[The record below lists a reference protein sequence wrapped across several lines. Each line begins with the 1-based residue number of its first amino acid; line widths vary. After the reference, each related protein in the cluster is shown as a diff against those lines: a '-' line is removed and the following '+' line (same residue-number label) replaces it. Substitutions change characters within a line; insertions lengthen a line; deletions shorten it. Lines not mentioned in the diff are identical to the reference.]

1 MKKFVL
7 LTLCVSVFLG
17 LFAASRAEAQ
27 TQNRL
32 YDVDISMSGA
42 TVSSFTSALTG
53 QTGVLFSYETDL
65 ASKALGNIS
74 IQRKQAS
81 LNSVLSSA
89 FSGKGISWKV
99 VNRTVVL
106 TAEPQYSDK
115 QQVVSGRVTD
125 SNGDPLPGAGVL
137 VKGTTRGT
145 TTDAQGR
152 YSIAI
157 APNQTLEVSFIGFT
171 TQEIP
176 VAGRQAIDV
185 TLADDSTLL
194 EDVVVVGYGTQ
205 SRKTLSTAISKVD
218 GDKLMD
224 APVSTVGDAL
234 KGKVTGLRI
243 ASNNNLPG
251 ESPRFL
257 IRGGSS
263 INRSNDPL
271 FLVDGVERGIEDLNP
286 NDIESI
292 EVLKDAAS
300 AAIYGSR
307 ASNGVILVTTK
318 KGNTF
323 KQPQVVFDSQVGFTS
338 PARTWKLANAT
349 EFLTIIRPAAF
360 QGPDAALVL
369 NGANGPG
376 VGNTETSSTYSTRYL
391 AAGES
396 VPDGYLSMPDPIDP
410 TKTIIYTDHDWQSE
424 WYHPSL
430 YHRQYVG
437 VNGGNKDVKY
447 AASIGYLGDDGMVAM
462 SAYNNFTMHGNT
474 SFNVTKW
481 LTAGTTFDYSNG
493 VKHPMT
499 NDYFTVLGRGIM
511 MSPTHI
517 GKYPDG
523 TFATGGTNKNQ
534 QTAEFYETF
543 YDRETQRQKFMGSI
557 NLKAKIT
564 DWLSATAQYAL
575 YDNSYRGSYYTKG
588 EVNGSVN
595 FVSTNRSTTETRT
608 QTQRQNFQTYLTADK
623 SFGKHRISGTAGYD
637 WSKWHYWYL
646 TAGNTG
652 SLSDKVPMLTSGGSN
667 TAGTMSMSNQDYE
680 TSLISY
686 FGRIGYNFADRY
698 ILSATFRADG
708 SSLFLGEN
716 KWGYFPSVS
725 AAWVISEEPFFAG
738 VKDKVNMLKLRASY
752 GQTGNNNI
760 ARTDPLGA
768 YATSTYDT
776 YNVLLPSKMVN
787 AGLKWETTTQLD
799 LGVDVSFLNDRVR
812 VVADYYDKVTS
823 DLIYSI
829 TLPDTGQ
836 FSSVN
841 ANVGSVR
848 FWGAEFE
855 LHTVNVQKKSFSWET
870 DFTYSLSKNVVV
882 SLPDEYKYQLLDMDG
897 NLMTDANGEPIYGWR
912 IGGTA
917 TATGYRF
924 GGTAVG
930 EPLGRIWGYQV
941 AGILQTD
948 EEAAAAYYDSQSHG
962 YRRSDGLSIQGRKDA
977 GDFEWVNRY
986 GTAKAADGSEQIDGT
1001 DLFLLGNVMPHSTGG
1016 INNTIRWNRLTF
1028 NVYFDYGLGHSI
1040 YNYMKTRM
1048 IQNTL
1053 GYSNSN
1059 VDVNLVAQCWRKP
1072 GDQANGNYFARFFPN
1087 DADFGNRNYSR
1098 CSSFNVER
1106 ADYLCLRDASL
1117 YYDLPD
1123 NWAKSVF
1130 MKKISVG
1137 VTGNT
1142 LWYFTRLSGAISP
1155 ETGISSDSDSNQ
1167 YSSVQM
1173 GSATSNLM
1181 PAARKVLFN
1190 LKLTF

>member
-1 MKKFVL
+1 MRKRIL
-7 LTLCVSVFLG
+7 LTLG
-17 LFAASRAEAQ
+17 LSLLLCLLAGPAASAR
-27 TQNRL
+27 TQGKL
-32 YDVDISMSGA
+32 YDLDLSIPGA
-42 TVSSFTSALTG
+42 TVSSFTAALTG

-74 IQRKQAS
+74 IKESQAS
-81 LNSVLSSA
+81 LESILTKA
-89 FSGKGISWKV
+89 FSGKGITWKV

-106 TAEPQYSDK
+106 TAEQQPQEK
-115 QQVVSGRVTD
+115 GAVVTGRVVD
-125 SNGDPLPGAGVL
+125 SNGDPLPGAGVIIS
-137 VKGTTRGT
+137 GTTKGT
-145 TTDAQGR
+145 TTDADGR
-152 YSIAI
+152 YSVYV
-157 APNQTLEVSFIGFT
+157 APGQALEFSFIGYA
-171 TQEIP
+171 TQVIP
-176 VAGRQAIDV
+176 VGKRSVLNVA
-185 TLADDSTLL
+185 L
-194 EDVVVVGYGTQ
+194 ENDQNILDDVVVVGYGTQ
-205 SRKTLSTAISKVD
+205 SRKTLSTAIAKVD
-218 GDKLMD
+218 GEKLMD

-300 AAIYGSR
+300 SAIYGSR

-318 KGNTF
+318 RGNAF

-349 EFLTIIRPAAF
+349 EFLTIVRPAAF
-360 QGPDAALVL
+360 MGPNAPLVL
-369 NGANGPG
+369 NGANGAG
-376 VGNTETSSTYSTRYL
+376 IGNTEASSTYSTRYL
-391 AAGES
+391 VDGEA
-396 VPDGYLSMPDPIDP
+396 VPDGYLSMADPIDP
-410 TKTIIYTDHDWQSE
+410 SKTIIYTDHDWQKE

-430 YHRQYVG
+430 YHKQYVG

-447 AASIGYLGDDGMVAM
+447 AASVGYMGDEGMVAM

-474 SFNVTKW
+474 AFNVTKW
-481 LTAGTTFDYSNG
+481 LTASTTFDFSNA
-493 VKHPMT
+493 VKNPMT

-543 YDRETQRQKFMGSI
+543 YDRETQRHKFMGSM

-564 DWLSATAQYAL
+564 DWLTGTVQYAM

-588 EVNGSVN
+588 EVNGSIN
-595 FVSTNRSTTETRT
+595 FVSTSRSTTETRT
-608 QTQRQNFQTYLTADK
+608 QTQRQNFQAYLTADK

-646 TAGNTG
+646 NAANSG
-652 SLSDKVPMLTSGGSN
+652 SLSDKVPILGSGGSN

-680 TSLISY
+680 TALISY

-725 AAWVISEEPFFAG
+725 AAWVISEEPFFK
-738 VKDKVNMLKLRASY
+738 VSKDKINMLKIRASL
-752 GQTGNNNI
+752 GQTGNNDI

-768 YATSTYDT
+768 YSASTYDV

-787 AGLKWETTTQLD
+787 TGLKWETTTQLD
-799 LGVDVSFLNDRVR
+799 LGVDVGLYNDRVR
-812 VVADYYDKVTS
+812 IIADYYDKVTN
-823 DLIYSI
+823 DLIYGI

-836 FSSVN
+836 IGSVN
-841 ANVGSVR
+841 SDVGSVR

-855 LHTVNVQKKSFSWET
+855 LHTVNVQTRHFSWET
-870 DFTYSLSKNVVV
+870 DFTYSYSRNKIL
-882 SLPDEYKYQLLDMDG
+882 SLPDEYKYQLKDMDG
-897 NLMTDANGEPIYGWR
+897 NLLFNDNGEPVYGWR
-912 IGGTA
+912 IGGYTTA
-917 TATGYRF
+917 NGYRF

-930 EPLGRIWGYQV
+930 EPLGRIWGYKV

-948 EEAAAAYYDSQSHG
+948 EQAAAAYYDTQSHG
-962 YRRSDGLSIQGRKDA
+962 YRRTDGQSIAGRKDA

-986 GTAKAADGSEQIDGT
+986 GTAKTSDGAEQIDAT
-1001 DLFLLGNVMPHSTGG
+1001 DMFLLGNVMPHSTGG
-1016 INNTIRWNRLTF
+1016 INNTIRWNRVTF
-1028 NVYFDYGLGHSI
+1028 NIYFDYALGHSI

-1059 VDVNLVAQCWRKP
+1059 VDVNLVDGCWRKP
-1072 GDQANGNYFARFFPN
+1072 GDENAKWARFFPN
-1087 DADFGNRNYSR
+1087 DADYGNRNYSR
-1098 CSSFNVER
+1098 ASDFNVEN
-1106 ADYLCLRDASL
+1106 ASYLCLRDASI

-1123 NWAKSVF
+1123 NLAKKIA
-1130 MKKISVG
+1130 MKKITVG

-1155 ETGISSDSDSNQ
+1155 ETGISSESDSNM

>member
-1 MKKFVL
+1 MRKRIL
-7 LTLCVSVFLG
+7 LTLG
-17 LFAASRAEAQ
+17 LSLLLCLLAGPAASAR
-27 TQNRL
+27 TQGKL
-32 YDVDISMSGA
+32 YDLDLSIPGA
-42 TVSSFTSALTG
+42 TVSSFTAALTG

-74 IQRKQAS
+74 IKESQAS
-81 LNSVLSSA
+81 LESILTKA
-89 FSGKGISWKV
+89 FSGKGITWKV

-106 TAEPQYSDK
+106 TAEQQPQEK
-115 QQVVSGRVTD
+115 GAVVTGRVVD
-125 SNGDPLPGAGVL
+125 SNGDPLPGAGVIIS
-137 VKGTTRGT
+137 GTTKGT
-145 TTDAQGR
+145 TTDADGR
-152 YSIAI
+152 YSVHV
-157 APNQTLEVSFIGFT
+157 APGQSLEFSFIGYA
-171 TQEIP
+171 TQVIP
-176 VAGRQAIDV
+176 VGKRSVLNVA
-185 TLADDSTLL
+185 L
-194 EDVVVVGYGTQ
+194 ENDQNILDDVVVVGYGTQ
-205 SRKTLSTAISKVD
+205 SRKTLSTAIAKVD
-218 GDKLMD
+218 GEKLMD

-300 AAIYGSR
+300 SAIYGSR

-318 KGNTF
+318 RGNAF

-349 EFLTIIRPAAF
+349 EFLTIVRPAAF
-360 QGPDAALVL
+360 MGPNAPLVL
-369 NGANGPG
+369 NGANGAG
-376 VGNTETSSTYSTRYL
+376 IGNTEASSTYSTRYL
-391 AAGES
+391 VDGEA
-396 VPDGYLSMPDPIDP
+396 VPDGYLSMADPIDP
-410 TKTIIYTDHDWQSE
+410 SKTIIYTDHDWQKE

-430 YHRQYVG
+430 YHKQYVG

-447 AASIGYLGDDGMVAM
+447 AASVGYMGDEGMVAM

-474 SFNVTKW
+474 AFNVTKW
-481 LTAGTTFDYSNG
+481 LTASTTFDFSNA
-493 VKHPMT
+493 VKNPMT

-543 YDRETQRQKFMGSI
+543 YDRETQRHKFMGSM

-564 DWLSATAQYAL
+564 DWLTGTVQYAM

-588 EVNGSVN
+588 EVNGSIN
-595 FVSTNRSTTETRT
+595 FVSTSRSTTETRT
-608 QTQRQNFQTYLTADK
+608 QTQRQNFQAYLTADK

-646 TAGNTG
+646 NAANSG
-652 SLSDKVPMLTSGGSN
+652 SLSDKVPILGSGGSN

-680 TSLISY
+680 TALISY

-725 AAWVISEEPFFAG
+725 AAWVISEEPFFK
-738 VKDKVNMLKLRASY
+738 VSKDKINMLKIRASL
-752 GQTGNNNI
+752 GQTGNNDI

-768 YATSTYDT
+768 YSASTYDV

-787 AGLKWETTTQLD
+787 TGLKWETTTQLD
-799 LGVDVSFLNDRVR
+799 LGVDVGLYNDRVR
-812 VVADYYDKVTS
+812 IIADYYDKVTN
-823 DLIYSI
+823 DLIYGI

-836 FSSVN
+836 IGSVN
-841 ANVGSVR
+841 SNVGSVR

-855 LHTVNVQKKSFSWET
+855 LHTVNVQTRHFSWET
-870 DFTYSLSKNVVV
+870 DFTYSYSRNKIL
-882 SLPDEYKYQLLDMDG
+882 SLPDEYKYQLKDMDG
-897 NLMTDANGEPIYGWR
+897 NLLFNDNGEPVYGWR
-912 IGGTA
+912 IGGYTTA
-917 TATGYRF
+917 NGYRF

-930 EPLGRIWGYQV
+930 EPLGRIWGYKV

-948 EEAAAAYYDSQSHG
+948 EQAAAAYYDTQSHG
-962 YRRSDGLSIQGRKDA
+962 YRRTDGQSIAGRKDA

-986 GTAKAADGSEQIDGT
+986 GTAKTSDGAEQIDAT
-1001 DLFLLGNVMPHSTGG
+1001 DMFLLGNVMPHSTGG
-1016 INNTIRWNRLTF
+1016 INNTIRWNRVTF
-1028 NVYFDYGLGHSI
+1028 NIYFDYALGHSI

-1059 VDVNLVAQCWRKP
+1059 VDVNLVDGCWRKP
-1072 GDQANGNYFARFFPN
+1072 GDENAKWARFFPN
-1087 DADFGNRNYSR
+1087 DADYGNRNYSR
-1098 CSSFNVER
+1098 ASDFNVEN
-1106 ADYLCLRDASL
+1106 ASYLCLRDASI

-1123 NWAKSVF
+1123 NLAKKIA
-1130 MKKISVG
+1130 MKKITVG

-1155 ETGISSDSDSNQ
+1155 ETGISSESDSNM

>member
-1 MKKFVL
+1 MRKTKL
-7 LTLCVSVFLG
+7 LILCAVAAIGAFLG
-17 LFAASRAEAQ
+17 SGVKAQ
-27 TQNRL
+27 AQENL
-32 YDVDISMSGA
+32 YDVDLSISRA
-42 TVSSFTSALTG
+42 TVSSATSALTR
-53 QTGVLFSYETDL
+53 QTGILFSYETEL
-65 ASKALGNIS
+65 ASKPLGNITVR
-74 IQRKQAS
+74 QKQATLES
-81 LNSVLSSA
+81 ILTRV
-89 FSGKGISWKV
+89 FDGKGIDWKV

-106 TAEPQYSDK
+106 TAA
-115 QQVVSGRVTD
+115 QQEGKVRTVVTGRVVD

-137 VKGTTRGT
+137 IKGTTKGT
-145 TTDAQGR
+145 TTDADGR
-152 YSIAI
+152 YSIEAGSDSV
-157 APNQTLEVSFIGFT
+157 LEYSFIGYT
-171 TQEIP
+171 TLEQL
-176 VAGRQAIDV
+176 VGRQSVINV
-185 TLADDSTLL
+185 SLRDDANVLD
-194 EDVVVVGYGTQ
+194 DVVVVGYGTQ
-205 SRKTLSTAISKVD
+205 SRKTLSTAIAKVD
-218 GDKLMD
+218 GEKLMD

-271 FLVDGVERGIEDLNP
+271 FLVDGVERSIDDLNP

-300 AAIYGSR
+300 SAIYGSR

-318 KGNTF
+318 KGNAF

-349 EFLTIIRPAAF
+349 EYLTIIRPAAA
-360 QGPDAALVL
+360 QGPNPMLVL
-369 NGANGPG
+369 NGANGAG
-376 VGNTETSSTYSTRYL
+376 IGNTEATSTYSTRYL
-391 AAGES
+391 LDGEA
-396 VPDGYLSMPDPIDP
+396 VPEGYLSMADPADP
-410 TKTIIYTDHDWQSE
+410 TKTIIYTDHNWQND

-430 YHRQYVG
+430 YHKQYVG
-437 VNGGNKDVKY
+437 INGGNKEMKY

-462 SAYNNFTMHGNT
+462 SAYKNFTMHGNT
-474 SFNVTKW
+474 SFKVTKW
-481 LTAGTTFDYSNG
+481 LEASTTFDYSNG
-493 VKHPMT
+493 VKNPMT

-557 NLKAKIT
+557 NLKASLT
-564 DWLSATAQYAL
+564 DWLTATAQYAL

-595 FVSTNRSTTETRT
+595 FVSTNRGTTETRT
-608 QTQRQNFQTYLTADK
+608 QTQRQNFQAYLTADK
-623 SFGKHRISGTAGYD
+623 KIGKHRLSGTAGYD

-680 TSLISY
+680 TALISY
-686 FGRIGYNFADRY
+686 FGRIGYNYADRY

-708 SSLFLGEN
+708 SSLFLGDN
-716 KWGYFPSVS
+716 KWGYFPSAS
-725 AAWVISEEPFFAG
+725 AAWVISEEPFFAAA
-738 VKDKVNMLKLRASY
+738 KDKVNMFKIRASL

-768 YATSTYDT
+768 YAQSTYDT

-787 AGLKWETTTQLD
+787 SGLKWETTTQLD
-799 LGVDVSFLNDRVR
+799 LGVDLGFFNDRIR
-812 VVADYYDKVTS
+812 IVADYYNKLTT

-836 FSSVN
+836 FGSVN

-855 LHTVNVQKKSFSWET
+855 LHTVNIQKRNFSWET
-870 DFTYSLSKNVVV
+870 DFTYSLSRNVVV
-882 SLPDEYKYQLLDMDG
+882 SLPDEYKYELLDMDG
-897 NLMTDANGEPIYGWR
+897 NAVLDANGDPVYGWR
-912 IGGTA
+912 IGGYTTA
-917 TATGYRF
+917 NGYRF

-930 EPLGRIWGYQV
+930 EPLGRIWGYKV

-962 YRRSDGLSIQGRKDA
+962 YRRSDGQSIQGRKDA

-986 GTAKAADGSEQIDGT
+986 GTAKTADGAEQIDAT
-1001 DLFLLGNVMPHSTGG
+1001 DMFLLGNVMPHSTGG
-1016 INNTIRWNRLTF
+1016 INNTFHMGRVTF
-1028 NVYFDYGLGHSI
+1028 NVYFDYAIGHSI

-1048 IQNTL
+1048 VQNTL

-1059 VDVNLVAQCWRKP
+1059 VDVNLVSQCWRKP
-1072 GDQANGNYFARFFPN
+1072 GDNTNVARFFPN
-1087 DADFGNRNYSR
+1087 DADYGNRNYSR
-1098 CSSFNVER
+1098 ASDYNVEN
-1106 ADYLCLRDASL
+1106 ASYICLRDASI

-1123 NWAKSVF
+1123 KWAKAIA

-1142 LWYFTRLSGAISP
+1142 LWYFTNLSGAISP
-1155 ETGISSDSDSNQ
+1155 ETGISSDSDSNM

-1173 GSATSNLM
+1173 GSATSNIM

-1190 LKLTF
+1190 LKITF

>member
-1 MKKFVL
+1 MRKKIL
-7 LTLCVSVFLG
+7 LTLGLSLLLG
-17 LFAASRAEAQ
+17 LFAGPAVVVQ
-27 TQNRL
+27 TQGKL
-32 YDVDISMSGA
+32 YDVDLSIPGA
-42 TVSSFTSALTG
+42 TVSSFTAALTG

-65 ASKALGNIS
+65 ASKSLGNVS
-74 IQRKQAS
+74 INQSQAS
-81 LNSVLSSA
+81 LESILTRA
-89 FSGKGISWKV
+89 FSGKGIAWKV

-106 TAEPQYSDK
+106 TAEQQPQDK
-115 QQVVSGRVTD
+115 ASVVSGRVTD

-137 VKGTTRGT
+137 ISGTTKGT
-145 TTDAQGR
+145 TTDADGR
-152 YSIAI
+152 FSLAV
-157 APNQTLEVSFIGFT
+157 APNQSLEFSFIGYA
-171 TQEIP
+171 TQVVP
-176 VAGRQAIDV
+176 VGGRSVLNV
-185 TLADDSTLL
+185 TLADDQNILD
-194 EDVVVVGYGTQ
+194 DVVVVGYGTQ
-205 SRKTLSTAISKVD
+205 SRKTLSTSISKVD

-271 FLVDGVERGIEDLNP
+271 FLVDGVERGIDDLNP

-318 KGNTF
+318 KGNAF

-360 QGPDAALVL
+360 MGPNAALVL
-369 NGANGPG
+369 NGANGAG
-376 VGNTETSSTYSTRYL
+376 IGNTEASSTYSTRYL
-391 AAGES
+391 MEGES
-396 VPDGYLSMPDPIDP
+396 VPEGFLSMADPIDP
-410 TKTIIYTDHDWQSE
+410 SKTIIYTDHNWQNE

-430 YHRQYVG
+430 YHKQYVG

-447 AASIGYLGDDGMVAM
+447 AASVGYMGDDGMVAM
-462 SAYNNFTMHGNT
+462 SAYKNFTMHGNT
-474 SFNVTKW
+474 AFNVTKW
-481 LTAGTTFDYSNG
+481 LTASTTFDYSNA
-493 VKHPMT
+493 VKNPMT

-543 YDRETQRQKFMGSI
+543 YDRETQRQKFMGSM
-557 NLKAKIT
+557 NLKAQIT
-564 DWLSATAQYAL
+564 PWLTGTAQYAF

-595 FVSTNRSTTETRT
+595 FVSTSRGTTETRT
-608 QTQRQNFQTYLTADK
+608 QTQRQNFQAYLAADK
-623 SFGKHRISGTAGYD
+623 SFGKHRLSATAGYD

-646 TAGNTG
+646 NAGNSG
-652 SLSDKVPMLTSGGSN
+652 SLSDKVPILGSGGSN

-680 TSLISY
+680 TALISY
-686 FGRIGYNFADRY
+686 FGRVGYNFADRY

-725 AAWVISEEPFFAG
+725 AAWVISEEPFFN
-738 VKDKVNMLKLRASY
+738 VSKDKVNMLKLRASY
-752 GQTGNNNI
+752 GQTGNNDI
-760 ARTDPLGA
+760 SRTDPLGA
-768 YATSTYDT
+768 YAASTYDV

-787 AGLKWETTTQLD
+787 SGLKWETTTQLD
-799 LGVDVSFLNDRVR
+799 LGVDVGLFNDRVR
-812 VVADYYDKVTS
+812 IIADYYNKVTN
-823 DLIYSI
+823 DLIYGI

-836 FSSVN
+836 VGSVS

-848 FWGAEFE
+848 FWGAELE
-855 LHTVNVQKKSFSWET
+855 LHTVNVQKRNFSWET
-870 DFTYSLSKNVVV
+870 DFTYSYSRNKIL
-882 SLPDEYKYQLLDMDG
+882 SLPDEYKYQLKDMDG
-897 NLMTDANGEPIYGWR
+897 NLLFNAAGEPIYGWR
-912 IGGTA
+912 IGGYTTA
-917 TATGYRF
+917 NGYRF

-930 EPLGRIWGYQV
+930 EPLGSIWGYLV
-941 AGILQTD
+941 AGIIQTD
-948 EEAAAAYYDSQSHG
+948 EQAAAAYFDSQSHG
-962 YRRSDGLSIQGRKDA
+962 YRRSDGQSIAGRKDA

-986 GTAKAADGSEQIDGT
+986 GTAKTADGAEQIDAT
-1001 DLFLLGNVMPHSTGG
+1001 DMFLLGNVMPHSTGG
-1016 INNTIRWNRLTF
+1016 INNTIHWNRLTF
-1028 NVYFDYGLGHSI
+1028 SIYFDYALGHSI

-1048 IQNTL
+1048 VQNTL

-1059 VDVNLVAQCWRKP
+1059 VDVNLVTGCWRRP
-1072 GDQANGNYFARFFPN
+1072 GDTDAKWARFFPN
-1087 DADFGNRNYSR
+1087 DADYGNRNYSR
-1098 CSSFNVER
+1098 ASSFNVED
-1106 ADYLCLRDASL
+1106 ASYLCLRDASI

-1123 NWAKSVF
+1123 AVAKAVF

-1142 LWYFTRLSGAISP
+1142 LWYFTKLSGAISP
-1155 ETGISSDSDSNQ
+1155 ETGISTDSDSNM

-1173 GSATSNLM
+1173 GSATSNIM

>member
-1 MKKFVL
+1 MRKRIL
-7 LTLCVSVFLG
+7 LTLG
-17 LFAASRAEAQ
+17 LSLLLCLLAGPAASAR
-27 TQNRL
+27 TQGKL
-32 YDVDISMSGA
+32 YDLDLSIPGA
-42 TVSSFTSALTG
+42 TVSSFTAALTG

-74 IQRKQAS
+74 IKESQAS
-81 LNSVLSSA
+81 LESILTKA
-89 FSGKGISWKV
+89 FSGKGITWKV

-106 TAEPQYSDK
+106 TAEQQPQEK
-115 QQVVSGRVTD
+115 GAVVTGRVVD
-125 SNGDPLPGAGVL
+125 SNGDPLPGAGVIIS
-137 VKGTTRGT
+137 GTTKGT
-145 TTDAQGR
+145 TTDADGR
-152 YSIAI
+152 YSVYV
-157 APNQTLEVSFIGFT
+157 APGQSLEFSFIGYA
-171 TQEIP
+171 TQVIP
-176 VAGRQAIDV
+176 VGKRSVLNVA
-185 TLADDSTLL
+185 L
-194 EDVVVVGYGTQ
+194 ENDQNILDDVVVVGYGTQ
-205 SRKTLSTAISKVD
+205 SRKTLSTAIAKVD
-218 GDKLMD
+218 GEKLMD

-300 AAIYGSR
+300 SAIYGSR

-318 KGNTF
+318 RGNAF

-349 EFLTIIRPAAF
+349 EFLTIVRPAAF
-360 QGPDAALVL
+360 MGPNAPLVL
-369 NGANGPG
+369 NGANGAG
-376 VGNTETSSTYSTRYL
+376 IGNTEASSTYSTRYL
-391 AAGES
+391 VDGEA
-396 VPDGYLSMPDPIDP
+396 VPDGYLSMADPIDP
-410 TKTIIYTDHDWQSE
+410 SKTIIYTDHDWQKE

-430 YHRQYVG
+430 YHKQYVG

-447 AASIGYLGDDGMVAM
+447 AASVGYMGDEGMVAM

-474 SFNVTKW
+474 AFNVTKW
-481 LTAGTTFDYSNG
+481 LTASTTFDFSNA
-493 VKHPMT
+493 VKNPMT

-543 YDRETQRQKFMGSI
+543 YDRETQRHKFMGSM

-564 DWLSATAQYAL
+564 DWLTGTVQYAM

-588 EVNGSVN
+588 EVNGSIN
-595 FVSTNRSTTETRT
+595 FVSTSRSTTETRT
-608 QTQRQNFQTYLTADK
+608 QTQRQNFQAYLTADK

-646 TAGNTG
+646 NAANSG
-652 SLSDKVPMLTSGGSN
+652 SLSDKVPILGSGGSN

-680 TSLISY
+680 TALISY

-725 AAWVISEEPFFAG
+725 AAWVISEEPFFK
-738 VKDKVNMLKLRASY
+738 VSKDKINMLKIRASL
-752 GQTGNNNI
+752 GQTGNNDI

-768 YATSTYDT
+768 YSASTYDV

-787 AGLKWETTTQLD
+787 TGLKWETTTQLD
-799 LGVDVSFLNDRVR
+799 LGVDVGLYNDRVR
-812 VVADYYDKVTS
+812 IIADYYDKVTN
-823 DLIYSI
+823 DLIYGI

-836 FSSVN
+836 IGSVN
-841 ANVGSVR
+841 SNVGSVR

-855 LHTVNVQKKSFSWET
+855 LHTVNVQTRHFSWET
-870 DFTYSLSKNVVV
+870 DFTYSYSRNKIL
-882 SLPDEYKYQLLDMDG
+882 SLPDEYKYQLKDMDG
-897 NLMTDANGEPIYGWR
+897 NLLFNDKGEPVYGWR
-912 IGGTA
+912 IGGYTTA
-917 TATGYRF
+917 NGYRF

-930 EPLGRIWGYQV
+930 EPLGRIWGYKV

-948 EEAAAAYYDSQSHG
+948 EQAAAAYYDTQSHG
-962 YRRSDGLSIQGRKDA
+962 YRRTDGQSIAGRKDA

-986 GTAKAADGSEQIDGT
+986 GTAKTSDGAEQIDAT
-1001 DLFLLGNVMPHSTGG
+1001 DMFLLGNVMPHSTGG
-1016 INNTIRWNRLTF
+1016 INNTIRWNRVTF
-1028 NVYFDYGLGHSI
+1028 NIYFDYALGHSI

-1059 VDVNLVAQCWRKP
+1059 VDVNLVDGCWRKP
-1072 GDQANGNYFARFFPN
+1072 GDENAKWARFFPN
-1087 DADFGNRNYSR
+1087 DADYGNRNYSR
-1098 CSSFNVER
+1098 ASDFNVEN
-1106 ADYLCLRDASL
+1106 ASYLCLRDASI

-1123 NWAKSVF
+1123 NLAKKIA
-1130 MKKISVG
+1130 MKKITVG

-1155 ETGISSDSDSNQ
+1155 ETGISSESDSNM

>member
-1 MKKFVL
+1 MRKRIL
-7 LTLCVSVFLG
+7 LTLG
-17 LFAASRAEAQ
+17 LSLLLCLLAGPAASAR
-27 TQNRL
+27 TQGKL
-32 YDVDISMSGA
+32 YDLDLSIPGA
-42 TVSSFTSALTG
+42 TVSSFTAALTG

-74 IQRKQAS
+74 IKESQAS
-81 LNSVLSSA
+81 LESILTKA
-89 FSGKGISWKV
+89 FSGKGITWKV

-106 TAEPQYSDK
+106 TAEQQPQERGA
-115 QQVVSGRVTD
+115 VVTGRVVD
-125 SNGDPLPGAGVL
+125 SNGDPLPGAGVIIS
-137 VKGTTRGT
+137 GTTKGT
-145 TTDAQGR
+145 TTDADGR
-152 YSIAI
+152 YSVYV
-157 APNQTLEVSFIGFT
+157 APGQSLEFSFIGYA
-171 TQEIP
+171 TQVIP
-176 VAGRQAIDV
+176 VGKRSVLNVA
-185 TLADDSTLL
+185 L
-194 EDVVVVGYGTQ
+194 ENDQNILDDVVVVGYGTQ
-205 SRKTLSTAISKVD
+205 SRKTLSTAIAKVD
-218 GDKLMD
+218 GEKLMD

-300 AAIYGSR
+300 SAIYGSR

-318 KGNTF
+318 RGNAF

-349 EFLTIIRPAAF
+349 EFLTIVRPAAF
-360 QGPDAALVL
+360 MGPNAPLVL
-369 NGANGPG
+369 NGANGAG
-376 VGNTETSSTYSTRYL
+376 IGNTEASSTYSTRYL
-391 AAGES
+391 VDGEA
-396 VPDGYLSMPDPIDP
+396 VPDGYLSMADPIDP
-410 TKTIIYTDHDWQSE
+410 SKTIIYTDHDWQKE

-430 YHRQYVG
+430 YHKQYVG

-447 AASIGYLGDDGMVAM
+447 AASVGYMGDEGMVAM

-474 SFNVTKW
+474 AFNVTKW
-481 LTAGTTFDYSNG
+481 LTASTTFDFSNA
-493 VKHPMT
+493 VKNPMT

-543 YDRETQRQKFMGSI
+543 YDRETQRHKFMGSM

-564 DWLSATAQYAL
+564 DWLTGTAQYAM
-575 YDNSYRGSYYTKG
+575 YDNSYRGSYYTRG
-588 EVNGSVN
+588 EVNGSIN

-608 QTQRQNFQTYLTADK
+608 QTQRQNFQAYLTADK
-623 SFGKHRISGTAGYD
+623 NFGKHRISGTAGYD

-646 TAGNTG
+646 NAANSG
-652 SLSDKVPMLTSGGSN
+652 SLSDKVPILGSGGSN

-680 TSLISY
+680 TALISY
-686 FGRIGYNFADRY
+686 FGRIGYNYADRY

-725 AAWVISEEPFFAG
+725 AAWVISEEPFFK
-738 VKDKVNMLKLRASY
+738 VSKDKINMLKIRASL
-752 GQTGNNNI
+752 GQTGNNDI

-768 YATSTYDT
+768 YSASTYDV

-787 AGLKWETTTQLD
+787 TGLRWETTTQLD
-799 LGVDVSFLNDRVR
+799 LGVDVGLYNDRVR
-812 VVADYYDKVTS
+812 IIADYYDKVTN
-823 DLIYSI
+823 DLIYGI

-836 FSSVN
+836 IGSVN
-841 ANVGSVR
+841 SNVGSVR

-855 LHTVNVQKKSFSWET
+855 LHTVNVQTRHFSWET
-870 DFTYSLSKNVVV
+870 DFTYSYSRNKIL
-882 SLPDEYKYQLLDMDG
+882 SLPDEYKYQLKDMDG
-897 NLMTDANGEPIYGWR
+897 NLLFNDKGEPVYGWR
-912 IGGTA
+912 IGGYTTA
-917 TATGYRF
+917 NGYRF

-930 EPLGRIWGYQV
+930 EPLGRIWGYKV

-948 EEAAAAYYDSQSHG
+948 EQAAAAYYDTQSHG
-962 YRRSDGLSIQGRKDA
+962 YRRTDGQSIAGRKDA

-986 GTAKAADGSEQIDGT
+986 GTAKTSDGAEQIDAT
-1001 DLFLLGNVMPHSTGG
+1001 DMFLLGNVMPHSTGG
-1016 INNTIRWNRLTF
+1016 INNTIRWNRVTF
-1028 NVYFDYGLGHSI
+1028 NIYFDYALGHSI

-1059 VDVNLVAQCWRKP
+1059 VDVNLVDGCWRKP
-1072 GDQANGNYFARFFPN
+1072 GDEKAKWARFFPN
-1087 DADFGNRNYSR
+1087 DADYGNRNYSR
-1098 CSSFNVER
+1098 ASDFNVEN
-1106 ADYLCLRDASL
+1106 ASYLCLRDASI

-1123 NWAKSVF
+1123 NLAKKIA
-1130 MKKISVG
+1130 MKKITVG

-1155 ETGISSDSDSNQ
+1155 ETGISSESDSNM

>member
-1 MKKFVL
+1 MRKRIL
-7 LTLCVSVFLG
+7 LTLG
-17 LFAASRAEAQ
+17 LSLLLCLLAGPAASAR
-27 TQNRL
+27 TQGKL
-32 YDVDISMSGA
+32 YDLDLSIPGA
-42 TVSSFTSALTG
+42 TVSSFTAALTG

-74 IQRKQAS
+74 IKESQAS
-81 LNSVLSSA
+81 LESILTKA
-89 FSGKGISWKV
+89 FSGKGITWKV

-106 TAEPQYSDK
+106 TAEQQPQEK
-115 QQVVSGRVTD
+115 GAVVTGRVVD
-125 SNGDPLPGAGVL
+125 SNGDPLPGAGVIIS
-137 VKGTTRGT
+137 GTTKGT
-145 TTDAQGR
+145 TTDADGR
-152 YSIAI
+152 YSVYV
-157 APNQTLEVSFIGFT
+157 APGQSLEFSFIGYA
-171 TQEIP
+171 TQVIP
-176 VAGRQAIDV
+176 VGKRSVLNVA
-185 TLADDSTLL
+185 L
-194 EDVVVVGYGTQ
+194 ENDQNILDDVVVVGYGTQ
-205 SRKTLSTAISKVD
+205 SRKTLSTAIAKVD
-218 GDKLMD
+218 GEKLMD

-300 AAIYGSR
+300 SAIYGSR

-318 KGNTF
+318 RGNAF

-349 EFLTIIRPAAF
+349 EFLTIVRPAAF
-360 QGPDAALVL
+360 MGPNAPLVL
-369 NGANGPG
+369 NGANGAG
-376 VGNTETSSTYSTRYL
+376 IGNTEASSTYSTRYL
-391 AAGES
+391 VDGEA
-396 VPDGYLSMPDPIDP
+396 VPDGYLSMADPIDP
-410 TKTIIYTDHDWQSE
+410 SKTIIYTDHDWQKE

-430 YHRQYVG
+430 YHKQYVG

-447 AASIGYLGDDGMVAM
+447 AASVGYMGDEGMVAM

-474 SFNVTKW
+474 AFNVTKW
-481 LTAGTTFDYSNG
+481 LTASTTFDFSNA
-493 VKHPMT
+493 VKNPMT

-543 YDRETQRQKFMGSI
+543 YDRETQRHKFMGSM

-564 DWLSATAQYAL
+564 DWLTGTVQYAM

-588 EVNGSVN
+588 EVNGSIN
-595 FVSTNRSTTETRT
+595 FVSTSRSTTETRT
-608 QTQRQNFQTYLTADK
+608 QTQRQNFQAYLTADK

-646 TAGNTG
+646 NAANSG
-652 SLSDKVPMLTSGGSN
+652 SLSDKVPILGSGGSN

-680 TSLISY
+680 TALISY
-686 FGRIGYNFADRY
+686 FGRIGYNYADRY

-725 AAWVISEEPFFAG
+725 AAWVISEEPFFK
-738 VKDKVNMLKLRASY
+738 VSKDKINMLKIRASL
-752 GQTGNNNI
+752 GQTGNNDI

-768 YATSTYDT
+768 YSASTYDV

-787 AGLKWETTTQLD
+787 TGLKWETTTQLD
-799 LGVDVSFLNDRVR
+799 LGVDVGLYNDRVR
-812 VVADYYDKVTS
+812 IIADYYDKVTN
-823 DLIYSI
+823 DLIYGI

-836 FSSVN
+836 IGSVN
-841 ANVGSVR
+841 SNVGSVR

-855 LHTVNVQKKSFSWET
+855 LHTVNVQTRHFSWET
-870 DFTYSLSKNVVV
+870 DFTYSYSRNKIL
-882 SLPDEYKYQLLDMDG
+882 SLPDEYKYQLKDMDG
-897 NLMTDANGEPIYGWR
+897 NLLFNDKGEPVYGWR
-912 IGGTA
+912 IGGYTTA
-917 TATGYRF
+917 NGYRF

-930 EPLGRIWGYQV
+930 EPLGRIWGYKV

-948 EEAAAAYYDSQSHG
+948 EQAAAAYYDTQSHG
-962 YRRSDGLSIQGRKDA
+962 YRRTDGQSIAGRKDA

-986 GTAKAADGSEQIDGT
+986 GTAKTSDGAEQIDAT
-1001 DLFLLGNVMPHSTGG
+1001 DMFLLGNVMPHSTGG
-1016 INNTIRWNRLTF
+1016 INNTIRWNRVTF
-1028 NVYFDYGLGHSI
+1028 NIYFDYALGHSI

-1059 VDVNLVAQCWRKP
+1059 VDVNLVDGCWRKP
-1072 GDQANGNYFARFFPN
+1072 GDESAKWARFFPN
-1087 DADFGNRNYSR
+1087 DADYGNRNYSR
-1098 CSSFNVER
+1098 ASDFNVEN
-1106 ADYLCLRDASL
+1106 ASYLCLRDASI

-1123 NWAKSVF
+1123 NLAKKIA
-1130 MKKISVG
+1130 MKKITVG

-1155 ETGISSDSDSNQ
+1155 ETGISSESDSNM

>member
-1 MKKFVL
+1 MRKRIL
-7 LTLCVSVFLG
+7 LTLG
-17 LFAASRAEAQ
+17 LSLLLCLLAGSAASAR
-27 TQNRL
+27 TQGKL
-32 YDVDISMSGA
+32 YDLDLSIPGA
-42 TVSSFTSALTG
+42 TVSSFTAALTG

-74 IQRKQAS
+74 IKESQAS
-81 LNSVLSSA
+81 LESILTKA
-89 FSGKGISWKV
+89 FSGKGITWKV

-106 TAEPQYSDK
+106 TAEQQPQEK
-115 QQVVSGRVTD
+115 GAVVTGRVVD
-125 SNGDPLPGAGVL
+125 SNGDPLPGAGVIIS
-137 VKGTTRGT
+137 GTTKGT
-145 TTDAQGR
+145 TTDADGR
-152 YSIAI
+152 YSVYV
-157 APNQTLEVSFIGFT
+157 APGQALEFSFIGYA
-171 TQEIP
+171 TQVIP
-176 VAGRQAIDV
+176 VGKRSVLNVA
-185 TLADDSTLL
+185 L
-194 EDVVVVGYGTQ
+194 ENDQNILDDVVVVGYGTQ
-205 SRKTLSTAISKVD
+205 SRKTLSTAIAKVD
-218 GDKLMD
+218 GEKLMD

-300 AAIYGSR
+300 SAIYGSR

-318 KGNTF
+318 RGNAF
-323 KQPQVVFDSQVGFTS
+323 KKPQVVFDSQVGFTS

-349 EFLTIIRPAAF
+349 EFLTIVRPAAF
-360 QGPDAALVL
+360 MGPNAPLVL
-369 NGANGPG
+369 NGANGAG
-376 VGNTETSSTYSTRYL
+376 IGNTEASSTYSTRYL
-391 AAGES
+391 VDGEA
-396 VPDGYLSMPDPIDP
+396 VPDGYLSMADPIDP
-410 TKTIIYTDHDWQSE
+410 SKTIIYTDHDWQKE

-430 YHRQYVG
+430 YHKQYVG

-447 AASIGYLGDDGMVAM
+447 AASVGYMGDEGMVAM

-474 SFNVTKW
+474 AFNVTKW
-481 LTAGTTFDYSNG
+481 LTASTTFDFSNA
-493 VKHPMT
+493 VKNPMT

-543 YDRETQRQKFMGSI
+543 YDRETQRHKFMGSM

-564 DWLSATAQYAL
+564 DWLTGTVQYAM

-588 EVNGSVN
+588 EVNGSIN
-595 FVSTNRSTTETRT
+595 FVSTSRSTTETRT
-608 QTQRQNFQTYLTADK
+608 QTQRQNFQAYLTADK

-646 TAGNTG
+646 NAANSG
-652 SLSDKVPMLTSGGSN
+652 SLSDKVPILGSGGSN

-680 TSLISY
+680 TALISY

-725 AAWVISEEPFFAG
+725 AAWVISEEPFFK
-738 VKDKVNMLKLRASY
+738 VSKDKINMLKIRASL
-752 GQTGNNNI
+752 GQTGNNDI

-768 YATSTYDT
+768 YSASTYDV

-787 AGLKWETTTQLD
+787 TGLKWETTTQLD
-799 LGVDVSFLNDRVR
+799 LGVDVGLYNDRVR
-812 VVADYYDKVTS
+812 IIADYYDKVTN
-823 DLIYSI
+823 DLIYGI

-836 FSSVN
+836 IGSVN
-841 ANVGSVR
+841 SNVGSVR

-855 LHTVNVQKKSFSWET
+855 LHTVNVQTRHFSWET
-870 DFTYSLSKNVVV
+870 DFTYSYSRNKIL
-882 SLPDEYKYQLLDMDG
+882 SLPDEYKYQLKDMDG
-897 NLMTDANGEPIYGWR
+897 NLLFNDKGEPVYGWR
-912 IGGTA
+912 IGGYTTA
-917 TATGYRF
+917 NGYRF

-930 EPLGRIWGYQV
+930 EPLGRIWGYKV

-948 EEAAAAYYDSQSHG
+948 EQAAAAYYDTQSHG
-962 YRRSDGLSIQGRKDA
+962 YRRTDGQSIAGRKDA

-986 GTAKAADGSEQIDGT
+986 GTAKTSDGAEQIDAT
-1001 DLFLLGNVMPHSTGG
+1001 DMFLLGNVMPHSTGG
-1016 INNTIRWNRLTF
+1016 INNTIRWNRVTF
-1028 NVYFDYGLGHSI
+1028 NIYFDYALGHSI

-1059 VDVNLVAQCWRKP
+1059 VDVNLVDGCWRKP
-1072 GDQANGNYFARFFPN
+1072 GDEKAKWARFFPN
-1087 DADFGNRNYSR
+1087 DADYGNRNYSR
-1098 CSSFNVER
+1098 ASDFNVEN
-1106 ADYLCLRDASL
+1106 ASYLCLRDASI

-1123 NWAKSVF
+1123 NLAKKIA
-1130 MKKISVG
+1130 MKKITVG

-1155 ETGISSDSDSNQ
+1155 ETGISSESDSNM

>member
-1 MKKFVL
+1 MRKRIL
-7 LTLCVSVFLG
+7 LTLG
-17 LFAASRAEAQ
+17 LSLLLCLLAGPAASAR
-27 TQNRL
+27 TQGKL
-32 YDVDISMSGA
+32 YDLDLSIPGA
-42 TVSSFTSALTG
+42 TVSSFTAALTG

-74 IQRKQAS
+74 IKESQAS
-81 LNSVLSSA
+81 LESILTKA
-89 FSGKGISWKV
+89 FSGKGITWKV

-106 TAEPQYSDK
+106 TAEQQPQEK
-115 QQVVSGRVTD
+115 GAVVTGRVVD
-125 SNGDPLPGAGVL
+125 SNGDPLPGAGVIIS
-137 VKGTTRGT
+137 GTTKGT
-145 TTDAQGR
+145 TTDADGR
-152 YSIAI
+152 YSVYV
-157 APNQTLEVSFIGFT
+157 APGQSLEFSFIGYA
-171 TQEIP
+171 TQVIP
-176 VAGRQAIDV
+176 VGKRSVLNVA
-185 TLADDSTLL
+185 L
-194 EDVVVVGYGTQ
+194 ENDQNILDDVVVVGYGTQ
-205 SRKTLSTAISKVD
+205 SRKTLSTAIAKVD
-218 GDKLMD
+218 GEKLMD

-300 AAIYGSR
+300 SAIYGSR

-318 KGNTF
+318 RGNAF

-349 EFLTIIRPAAF
+349 EFLTIVRPAAF
-360 QGPDAALVL
+360 MGPNAPLVL
-369 NGANGPG
+369 NGANGAG
-376 VGNTETSSTYSTRYL
+376 IGNTEASSTYSTRYL
-391 AAGES
+391 VDGEA
-396 VPDGYLSMPDPIDP
+396 VPDGYLSMADPIDP
-410 TKTIIYTDHDWQSE
+410 SKTIIYTDHDWQKE

-430 YHRQYVG
+430 YHKQYVG

-447 AASIGYLGDDGMVAM
+447 AASVGYMGDEGMVAM

-474 SFNVTKW
+474 AFNVTKW
-481 LTAGTTFDYSNG
+481 LTASTTFDFSNA
-493 VKHPMT
+493 VKNPMT

-543 YDRETQRQKFMGSI
+543 YDRETQRHKFMGSM

-564 DWLSATAQYAL
+564 DWLTGTVQYAM

-588 EVNGSVN
+588 EVNGSIN
-595 FVSTNRSTTETRT
+595 FVSTSRSTTETRT
-608 QTQRQNFQTYLTADK
+608 QTQRQNFQAYLTADK

-646 TAGNTG
+646 NAANSG
-652 SLSDKVPMLTSGGSN
+652 SLSDKVPILGSGGSN

-680 TSLISY
+680 TALISY
-686 FGRIGYNFADRY
+686 FGRIGYNYADRY

-725 AAWVISEEPFFAG
+725 AAWVISEEPFFK
-738 VKDKVNMLKLRASY
+738 VSKDKINMLKIRASL
-752 GQTGNNNI
+752 GQTGNNDI

-768 YATSTYDT
+768 YSASTYDV

-787 AGLKWETTTQLD
+787 TGLRWETTTQLD
-799 LGVDVSFLNDRVR
+799 LGVDVGLYNDRVR
-812 VVADYYDKVTS
+812 IIADYYDKVTN
-823 DLIYSI
+823 DLIYGI

-836 FSSVN
+836 IGSVN
-841 ANVGSVR
+841 SNVGSVR

-855 LHTVNVQKKSFSWET
+855 LHTVNVQTRHFSWET
-870 DFTYSLSKNVVV
+870 DFTYSYSRNKIL
-882 SLPDEYKYQLLDMDG
+882 SLPDEYKYQLKDMDG
-897 NLMTDANGEPIYGWR
+897 NLLFNDNGEPVYGWR
-912 IGGTA
+912 IGGYTTA
-917 TATGYRF
+917 NGYRF

-930 EPLGRIWGYQV
+930 EPLGRIWGYKV

-948 EEAAAAYYDSQSHG
+948 EQAAAAYYDTHSHG
-962 YRRSDGLSIQGRKDA
+962 YRRTDGQSIAGRKDA

-986 GTAKAADGSEQIDGT
+986 GTAKTSDGAEQIDAT
-1001 DLFLLGNVMPHSTGG
+1001 DMFLLGNVMPHSTGG
-1016 INNTIRWNRLTF
+1016 INNTIRWNRVTF
-1028 NVYFDYGLGHSI
+1028 NIYFDYALGHSI

-1059 VDVNLVAQCWRKP
+1059 VDVNLVDGCWRKP
-1072 GDQANGNYFARFFPN
+1072 GDENAKWARFFPN
-1087 DADFGNRNYSR
+1087 DADYGNRNYSR
-1098 CSSFNVER
+1098 ASDFNVEN
-1106 ADYLCLRDASL
+1106 ASYLCLRDASI

-1123 NWAKSVF
+1123 NLAKKIA
-1130 MKKISVG
+1130 MKKITVG

-1155 ETGISSDSDSNQ
+1155 ETGISSESDSNM

>member
-1 MKKFVL
+1 MRKRIL
-7 LTLCVSVFLG
+7 LTLG
-17 LFAASRAEAQ
+17 LSLLLCLLAGPAASAR
-27 TQNRL
+27 TQGKL
-32 YDVDISMSGA
+32 YDLDLSIPGA
-42 TVSSFTSALTG
+42 TVSSFTAALTG

-74 IQRKQAS
+74 IKESQAS
-81 LNSVLSSA
+81 LESILTKA
-89 FSGKGISWKV
+89 FSGKGITWKV

-106 TAEPQYSDK
+106 TAEQQPQEK
-115 QQVVSGRVTD
+115 GAVVTGRVVD
-125 SNGDPLPGAGVL
+125 SNGDPLPGAGVIIS
-137 VKGTTRGT
+137 GTTKGT
-145 TTDAQGR
+145 TTDADGR
-152 YSIAI
+152 YSVYV
-157 APNQTLEVSFIGFT
+157 APGQSLEFSFIGYA
-171 TQEIP
+171 TQVIP
-176 VAGRQAIDV
+176 VGKRSVLNVA
-185 TLADDSTLL
+185 L
-194 EDVVVVGYGTQ
+194 ENDQNILDDVVVVGYGTQ
-205 SRKTLSTAISKVD
+205 SRKTLSTAIAKVD
-218 GDKLMD
+218 GEKLMD

-300 AAIYGSR
+300 SAIYGRR

-318 KGNTF
+318 KGNAF

-349 EFLTIIRPAAF
+349 EFLTIVRPAAF
-360 QGPDAALVL
+360 MGPNAPLVL
-369 NGANGPG
+369 NGANGAG
-376 VGNTETSSTYSTRYL
+376 IGNTEASSTYSTRYL
-391 AAGES
+391 VDGEA
-396 VPDGYLSMPDPIDP
+396 VPDGYLSMADPIDP
-410 TKTIIYTDHDWQSE
+410 SKTIIYTDHDWQKE

-430 YHRQYVG
+430 YHKQYVG

-447 AASIGYLGDDGMVAM
+447 AASVGYMGDEGMVAM

-474 SFNVTKW
+474 AFNVTKW
-481 LTAGTTFDYSNG
+481 LTASTTFDFSNA
-493 VKHPMT
+493 VKNPMT

-543 YDRETQRQKFMGSI
+543 YDRETQRHKFMGSM

-564 DWLSATAQYAL
+564 DWLTGTVQYAM

-588 EVNGSVN
+588 EVNGSIN
-595 FVSTNRSTTETRT
+595 FVSTSRSTTETRT
-608 QTQRQNFQTYLTADK
+608 QTQRQNFQAYLTADK

-646 TAGNTG
+646 NAANSG
-652 SLSDKVPMLTSGGSN
+652 SLSDKVPILGSGGSN

-680 TSLISY
+680 TALISY

-725 AAWVISEEPFFAG
+725 AAWVISEEPFFK
-738 VKDKVNMLKLRASY
+738 VSKDKINMLKIRASL
-752 GQTGNNNI
+752 GQTGNNDI

-768 YATSTYDT
+768 YSASTYDV

-787 AGLKWETTTQLD
+787 TGLKWETTTQLD
-799 LGVDVSFLNDRVR
+799 LGVDVGLYNDRVR
-812 VVADYYDKVTS
+812 IIADYYDKVTN
-823 DLIYSI
+823 DLIYGI

-836 FSSVN
+836 IGSVN
-841 ANVGSVR
+841 SNVGSVR

-855 LHTVNVQKKSFSWET
+855 LHTVNVQTRHFSWET
-870 DFTYSLSKNVVV
+870 DFTYSYSRNKIL
-882 SLPDEYKYQLLDMDG
+882 SLPDEYKYQLKDMDG
-897 NLMTDANGEPIYGWR
+897 NLLFNDKGEPVYGWR
-912 IGGTA
+912 IGGYTTA
-917 TATGYRF
+917 NGYRF

-930 EPLGRIWGYQV
+930 EPLGRIWGYKV

-948 EEAAAAYYDSQSHG
+948 EQAAAAYYDTQSHG
-962 YRRSDGLSIQGRKDA
+962 YRRTDGQSIAGRKDA

-986 GTAKAADGSEQIDGT
+986 GTAKTSDGAEQIDAT
-1001 DLFLLGNVMPHSTGG
+1001 DMFLLGNVMPHSTGG
-1016 INNTIRWNRLTF
+1016 INNTIRWNRVTF
-1028 NVYFDYGLGHSI
+1028 NIYFDYALGHSI

-1059 VDVNLVAQCWRKP
+1059 VDVNLVDGCWRKP
-1072 GDQANGNYFARFFPN
+1072 GDENAKWARFFPN
-1087 DADFGNRNYSR
+1087 DADYGNRNYSR
-1098 CSSFNVER
+1098 ASDFNVEN
-1106 ADYLCLRDASL
+1106 ASYLCLRDASI

-1123 NWAKSVF
+1123 NLAKKIA
-1130 MKKISVG
+1130 MKKITVG

-1155 ETGISSDSDSNQ
+1155 ETGISSESDSNM

>member
-1 MKKFVL
+1 MRKRIL
-7 LTLCVSVFLG
+7 LTLG
-17 LFAASRAEAQ
+17 LSLLLCLLAGPAASAR
-27 TQNRL
+27 TQGKL
-32 YDVDISMSGA
+32 YDLDLSIPGA
-42 TVSSFTSALTG
+42 TVSSFTAALTG

-74 IQRKQAS
+74 IKESQAS
-81 LNSVLSSA
+81 LESILTKA
-89 FSGKGISWKV
+89 FSGKGITWKV

-106 TAEPQYSDK
+106 TAEQQPQEK
-115 QQVVSGRVTD
+115 GAVVTGRVVD
-125 SNGDPLPGAGVL
+125 SNGDPLPGAGVIIS
-137 VKGTTRGT
+137 GTTKGT
-145 TTDAQGR
+145 TTDADGR
-152 YSIAI
+152 YSVYV
-157 APNQTLEVSFIGFT
+157 APGQSLEFSFIGYA
-171 TQEIP
+171 TQVIP
-176 VAGRQAIDV
+176 VGKRSVLNVA
-185 TLADDSTLL
+185 L
-194 EDVVVVGYGTQ
+194 ENDQNILDDVVVVGYGTQ
-205 SRKTLSTAISKVD
+205 SRKTLSTAIAKVD
-218 GDKLMD
+218 GEKLMD

-300 AAIYGSR
+300 SAIYGSR

-318 KGNTF
+318 RGNAF

-360 QGPDAALVL
+360 MGPNAPLVL
-369 NGANGPG
+369 NGANGAG
-376 VGNTETSSTYSTRYL
+376 IGNTEASSTYSTRYL
-391 AAGES
+391 VDGEA
-396 VPDGYLSMPDPIDP
+396 VPDGYLSMADPIDP
-410 TKTIIYTDHDWQSE
+410 SKTIIYTDHDWQKE

-430 YHRQYVG
+430 YHKQYVG

-447 AASIGYLGDDGMVAM
+447 AASVGYMGDEGMVAM

-474 SFNVTKW
+474 AFNVTKW
-481 LTAGTTFDYSNG
+481 LTASTTFDFSNA
-493 VKHPMT
+493 VKNPMT

-543 YDRETQRQKFMGSI
+543 YDRETQRHKFMGSM

-564 DWLSATAQYAL
+564 DWLTGTVQYAM

-588 EVNGSVN
+588 EVNGSIN
-595 FVSTNRSTTETRT
+595 FVSTSRSTTETRT
-608 QTQRQNFQTYLTADK
+608 QTQRQNFQAYLTADK

-646 TAGNTG
+646 NAANSG
-652 SLSDKVPMLTSGGSN
+652 SLSDKVPILGSGGSN

-680 TSLISY
+680 TALISY

-725 AAWVISEEPFFAG
+725 AAWVISEEPFFK
-738 VKDKVNMLKLRASY
+738 VSKDKINMLKIRASL
-752 GQTGNNNI
+752 GQTGNNDI

-768 YATSTYDT
+768 YSASTYDV

-787 AGLKWETTTQLD
+787 TGLRWETTTQLD
-799 LGVDVSFLNDRVR
+799 LGVDVGLYNDRVR
-812 VVADYYDKVTS
+812 IIADYYDKVTN
-823 DLIYSI
+823 DLIYGI

-836 FSSVN
+836 IGSVN
-841 ANVGSVR
+841 SNVGSVR

-855 LHTVNVQKKSFSWET
+855 LHTVNVQTRHFSWET
-870 DFTYSLSKNVVV
+870 DFTYSYSRNKIL
-882 SLPDEYKYQLLDMDG
+882 SLPDEYKYQLKDMDG
-897 NLMTDANGEPIYGWR
+897 NLLFNDNGEPVYGWR
-912 IGGTA
+912 IGGYTTA
-917 TATGYRF
+917 NGYRF

-930 EPLGRIWGYQV
+930 EPLGRIWGYKV

-948 EEAAAAYYDSQSHG
+948 EQAAAAYYDTQSHG
-962 YRRSDGLSIQGRKDA
+962 YRRTDGQSIAGRKDA

-986 GTAKAADGSEQIDGT
+986 GTAKTSDGAEQIDAT
-1001 DLFLLGNVMPHSTGG
+1001 DMFLLGNVMPHSTGG
-1016 INNTIRWNRLTF
+1016 INNTIRWNRVTF
-1028 NVYFDYGLGHSI
+1028 NIYFDYALGHSI

-1059 VDVNLVAQCWRKP
+1059 VDVNLVDGCWRKP
-1072 GDQANGNYFARFFPN
+1072 GDENAKWARFFPN
-1087 DADFGNRNYSR
+1087 DADYGNRNYSR
-1098 CSSFNVER
+1098 ASDFNVEN
-1106 ADYLCLRDASL
+1106 ASYLCLRDASI

-1123 NWAKSVF
+1123 NLAKKIA
-1130 MKKISVG
+1130 MKKITVG

-1155 ETGISSDSDSNQ
+1155 ETGISSESDSNM

>member
-1 MKKFVL
+1 MRKRIL
-7 LTLCVSVFLG
+7 LTLG
-17 LFAASRAEAQ
+17 LSLLLCLLAGSAASAR
-27 TQNRL
+27 TQGKL
-32 YDVDISMSGA
+32 YDLDLSIPGA
-42 TVSSFTSALTG
+42 TVSSFTAALTG

-74 IQRKQAS
+74 IKESQAS
-81 LNSVLSSA
+81 LESILTKA
-89 FSGKGISWKV
+89 FSGKGITWKV

-106 TAEPQYSDK
+106 TAEQQPQERGA
-115 QQVVSGRVTD
+115 VVTGRVVD
-125 SNGDPLPGAGVL
+125 SNGDPLPGAGVIIS
-137 VKGTTRGT
+137 GTTKGT
-145 TTDAQGR
+145 TTDADGR
-152 YSIAI
+152 YSVYV
-157 APNQTLEVSFIGFT
+157 APGQSLEFSFIGYA
-171 TQEIP
+171 TQVIP
-176 VAGRQAIDV
+176 VGKRSVLNVA
-185 TLADDSTLL
+185 L
-194 EDVVVVGYGTQ
+194 ENDQNILDDVVVVGYGTQ
-205 SRKTLSTAISKVD
+205 SRKTLSTAIAKVD
-218 GDKLMD
+218 GEKLMD

-300 AAIYGSR
+300 SAIYGSR

-318 KGNTF
+318 RGNAF

-349 EFLTIIRPAAF
+349 EFLTIVRPAAF
-360 QGPDAALVL
+360 MGPNAPLVL
-369 NGANGPG
+369 NGANGAG
-376 VGNTETSSTYSTRYL
+376 IGNTEASSTYSTRYL
-391 AAGES
+391 VDGEA
-396 VPDGYLSMPDPIDP
+396 VPDGYLSMADPIDP
-410 TKTIIYTDHDWQSE
+410 SKTIIYTDHDWQKE

-430 YHRQYVG
+430 YHKQYVG

-447 AASIGYLGDDGMVAM
+447 AASVGYMGDEGMVAM

-474 SFNVTKW
+474 AFNVTKW
-481 LTAGTTFDYSNG
+481 LTASTTFDFSNA
-493 VKHPMT
+493 VKNPMT

-543 YDRETQRQKFMGSI
+543 YDRETQRHKFMGSM

-564 DWLSATAQYAL
+564 DWLTGTVQYAM
-575 YDNSYRGSYYTKG
+575 YDNSYRGSYYTRG
-588 EVNGSVN
+588 EVNGSIN

-608 QTQRQNFQTYLTADK
+608 QTQRQNFQAYLTADK
-623 SFGKHRISGTAGYD
+623 NFGKHRISGTAGYD

-646 TAGNTG
+646 NAANSG
-652 SLSDKVPMLTSGGSN
+652 SLSDKVPILGSGGSN

-680 TSLISY
+680 TALISY
-686 FGRIGYNFADRY
+686 FGRIGYNYADRY

-725 AAWVISEEPFFAG
+725 AAWVISEEPFFK
-738 VKDKVNMLKLRASY
+738 VSKDKINMLKIRASL
-752 GQTGNNNI
+752 GQTGNNDI

-768 YATSTYDT
+768 YSASTYDV

-787 AGLKWETTTQLD
+787 TGLRWETTTQLD
-799 LGVDVSFLNDRVR
+799 LGVDVGLYNDRVR
-812 VVADYYDKVTS
+812 IIADYYDKVTN
-823 DLIYSI
+823 DLIYGI

-836 FSSVN
+836 IGSVN
-841 ANVGSVR
+841 SNVGSVR

-855 LHTVNVQKKSFSWET
+855 LHTVNVQTRHFSWET
-870 DFTYSLSKNVVV
+870 DFTYSYSRNKIL
-882 SLPDEYKYQLLDMDG
+882 SLPDEYKYQLKDMDG
-897 NLMTDANGEPIYGWR
+897 NLLFNDKGEPVYGWR
-912 IGGTA
+912 IGGYTTA
-917 TATGYRF
+917 NGYRF

-930 EPLGRIWGYQV
+930 EPLGRIWGYKV

-948 EEAAAAYYDSQSHG
+948 EQAAAAYYDTQSHG
-962 YRRSDGLSIQGRKDA
+962 YRRTDGQSIAGRKDA

-986 GTAKAADGSEQIDGT
+986 GTAKTSDGAEQIDAT
-1001 DLFLLGNVMPHSTGG
+1001 DMFLLGNVMPHSTGG
-1016 INNTIRWNRLTF
+1016 INNTIRWNRVTF
-1028 NVYFDYGLGHSI
+1028 NIYFDYALGHSI

-1059 VDVNLVAQCWRKP
+1059 VDVNLVDGCWRKP
-1072 GDQANGNYFARFFPN
+1072 GDENAKWARFFPN
-1087 DADFGNRNYSR
+1087 DADYGNRNYSR
-1098 CSSFNVER
+1098 ASDFNVEN
-1106 ADYLCLRDASL
+1106 ASYLCLRDASI

-1123 NWAKSVF
+1123 NLAKKIA
-1130 MKKISVG
+1130 MKKITVG

-1155 ETGISSDSDSNQ
+1155 ETGISSESDSNM

>member
-1 MKKFVL
+1 MRKRIL
-7 LTLCVSVFLG
+7 LTLG
-17 LFAASRAEAQ
+17 LSLLLCLLAGPAASAR
-27 TQNRL
+27 TQGKL
-32 YDVDISMSGA
+32 YDLDLSIPGA
-42 TVSSFTSALTG
+42 TVSSFTAALTG

-74 IQRKQAS
+74 IKESQAS
-81 LNSVLSSA
+81 LESILTKA
-89 FSGKGISWKV
+89 FSGKGITWKV

-106 TAEPQYSDK
+106 TAEQQPQEK
-115 QQVVSGRVTD
+115 GAVVTGRVVD
-125 SNGDPLPGAGVL
+125 SNGDPLPGAGVIIS
-137 VKGTTRGT
+137 GTTKGT
-145 TTDAQGR
+145 TTDADGR
-152 YSIAI
+152 YSVYV
-157 APNQTLEVSFIGFT
+157 APGQALEFSFIGYA
-171 TQEIP
+171 TQVIP
-176 VAGRQAIDV
+176 VGKRSVLNVA
-185 TLADDSTLL
+185 L
-194 EDVVVVGYGTQ
+194 ENDQNILDDVVVVGYGTQ
-205 SRKTLSTAISKVD
+205 SRKTLSTAIAKVD
-218 GDKLMD
+218 GEKLMD

-300 AAIYGSR
+300 SAIYGSR

-318 KGNTF
+318 RGNAF

-349 EFLTIIRPAAF
+349 EFLTIVRPAAF
-360 QGPDAALVL
+360 MGPNAPLVL
-369 NGANGPG
+369 NGANGAG
-376 VGNTETSSTYSTRYL
+376 IGNTEASSTYSTRYL
-391 AAGES
+391 VDGEA
-396 VPDGYLSMPDPIDP
+396 VPDGYLSMADPIDP
-410 TKTIIYTDHDWQSE
+410 SKTIIYTDHDWQKE

-430 YHRQYVG
+430 YHKQYVG

-447 AASIGYLGDDGMVAM
+447 AASVGYMGDEGMVAM

-474 SFNVTKW
+474 AFNVTKW
-481 LTAGTTFDYSNG
+481 LTASTTFDFSNA
-493 VKHPMT
+493 VKNPMT

-543 YDRETQRQKFMGSI
+543 YDRETQRHKFMGSM

-564 DWLSATAQYAL
+564 DWLTGTVQYAM

-588 EVNGSVN
+588 EVNGSIN
-595 FVSTNRSTTETRT
+595 FVSTSRSTTETRT
-608 QTQRQNFQTYLTADK
+608 QTQRQNFQAYLTADK

-646 TAGNTG
+646 NAANSG
-652 SLSDKVPMLTSGGSN
+652 SLSDKVPILGSGGSN

-680 TSLISY
+680 TALISY

-725 AAWVISEEPFFAG
+725 AAWVISEEPFFK
-738 VKDKVNMLKLRASY
+738 VSKDKINMLKIRASL
-752 GQTGNNNI
+752 GQTGNNDI

-768 YATSTYDT
+768 YSASTYDV

-787 AGLKWETTTQLD
+787 TGLKWETTTQLD
-799 LGVDVSFLNDRVR
+799 LGVDVGLYNDRVR
-812 VVADYYDKVTS
+812 IIADYYDKVTN
-823 DLIYSI
+823 DLIYGI

-836 FSSVN
+836 IGSVN
-841 ANVGSVR
+841 SNVGSVR

-855 LHTVNVQKKSFSWET
+855 LHTVNVQTRHFSWET
-870 DFTYSLSKNVVV
+870 DFTYSYSRNKIL
-882 SLPDEYKYQLLDMDG
+882 SLPDEYKYQLKDMDG
-897 NLMTDANGEPIYGWR
+897 NLLFNDKGEPVYGWR
-912 IGGTA
+912 IGGYTTA
-917 TATGYRF
+917 NGYRF

-930 EPLGRIWGYQV
+930 EPLGRIWGYKV

-948 EEAAAAYYDSQSHG
+948 EQAAAAYYDTQSHG
-962 YRRSDGLSIQGRKDA
+962 YRRTDGQSIAGRKDA

-986 GTAKAADGSEQIDGT
+986 GTAKTSDGAEQIDAT
-1001 DLFLLGNVMPHSTGG
+1001 DMFLLGNVMPHSTGG
-1016 INNTIRWNRLTF
+1016 INNTIRWNRVTF
-1028 NVYFDYGLGHSI
+1028 NIYFDYALGHSI

-1059 VDVNLVAQCWRKP
+1059 VDVNLVDGCWRKP
-1072 GDQANGNYFARFFPN
+1072 GDENAKWARFFPN
-1087 DADFGNRNYSR
+1087 DADYGNRNYSR
-1098 CSSFNVER
+1098 ASDFNVEN
-1106 ADYLCLRDASL
+1106 ASYLCLRDASI

-1123 NWAKSVF
+1123 NLAKKIA
-1130 MKKISVG
+1130 MKKITVG

-1155 ETGISSDSDSNQ
+1155 ETGISSESDSNM

>member
-1 MKKFVL
+1 MRKRIL
-7 LTLCVSVFLG
+7 LTLG
-17 LFAASRAEAQ
+17 LSLLLCLLAGPAASAR
-27 TQNRL
+27 TQGKL
-32 YDVDISMSGA
+32 YDLDLSIPGA
-42 TVSSFTSALTG
+42 TVSSFTAALTG

-74 IQRKQAS
+74 IKESQAS
-81 LNSVLSSA
+81 LESILTKA
-89 FSGKGISWKV
+89 FSGKGITWKV

-106 TAEPQYSDK
+106 TAEQQPQEK
-115 QQVVSGRVTD
+115 GAVVTGRVVD
-125 SNGDPLPGAGVL
+125 SNGDPLPGAGVIIS
-137 VKGTTRGT
+137 GTTKGT
-145 TTDAQGR
+145 TTDADGR
-152 YSIAI
+152 YSVYV
-157 APNQTLEVSFIGFT
+157 APGQALEFSFIGYA
-171 TQEIP
+171 TQVIP
-176 VAGRQAIDV
+176 VGKRSVLNVA
-185 TLADDSTLL
+185 L
-194 EDVVVVGYGTQ
+194 ENDQNILDDVVVVGYGTQ
-205 SRKTLSTAISKVD
+205 SRKTLSTAIAKVD
-218 GDKLMD
+218 GEKLMD

-300 AAIYGSR
+300 SAIYGSR

-318 KGNTF
+318 RGNAF

-360 QGPDAALVL
+360 MGPNAPLVL
-369 NGANGPG
+369 NGANGAG
-376 VGNTETSSTYSTRYL
+376 IGNTEASSTYSTRYL
-391 AAGES
+391 VDGEA
-396 VPDGYLSMPDPIDP
+396 VPDGYLSMADPIDP
-410 TKTIIYTDHDWQSE
+410 SKTIIYTDHDWQKE

-430 YHRQYVG
+430 YHKQYVG

-447 AASIGYLGDDGMVAM
+447 AASVGYMGDEGMVAM

-474 SFNVTKW
+474 AFNVTKW
-481 LTAGTTFDYSNG
+481 LTASTTFDYSNA
-493 VKHPMT
+493 VKNPMT

-543 YDRETQRQKFMGSI
+543 YDRETQRHKFMGSM

-564 DWLSATAQYAL
+564 DWLTGTVQYAM

-588 EVNGSVN
+588 EVNGSIN
-595 FVSTNRSTTETRT
+595 FVSTSRSTTETRT
-608 QTQRQNFQTYLTADK
+608 QTQRQNFQAYLTADK

-646 TAGNTG
+646 NAANSG
-652 SLSDKVPMLTSGGSN
+652 SLSDKVPILGSGGSN

-680 TSLISY
+680 TALISY
-686 FGRIGYNFADRY
+686 FGRIGYNYADRY

-725 AAWVISEEPFFAG
+725 AAWVISEEPFFK
-738 VKDKVNMLKLRASY
+738 VSKDKINMLKIRASL
-752 GQTGNNNI
+752 GQTGNNDI

-768 YATSTYDT
+768 YSASTYDV

-787 AGLKWETTTQLD
+787 TGLRWETTTQLD
-799 LGVDVSFLNDRVR
+799 LGVDVGLYNDRVR
-812 VVADYYDKVTS
+812 IIADYYDKVTN
-823 DLIYSI
+823 DLIYGI

-836 FSSVN
+836 IGSVN
-841 ANVGSVR
+841 SNVGSVR

-855 LHTVNVQKKSFSWET
+855 LHTVNVQTRHFSWET
-870 DFTYSLSKNVVV
+870 DFTYSYSRNKIL
-882 SLPDEYKYQLLDMDG
+882 SLPDEYKYQLKDMDG
-897 NLMTDANGEPIYGWR
+897 NLLFNDKGEPVYGWR
-912 IGGTA
+912 IGGYTTA
-917 TATGYRF
+917 NGYRF

-930 EPLGRIWGYQV
+930 EPLGRIWGYKV

-948 EEAAAAYYDSQSHG
+948 EQAAAAYYDTQSHG
-962 YRRSDGLSIQGRKDA
+962 YRRTDGQSIAGRKDA

-986 GTAKAADGSEQIDGT
+986 GTAKTSDGAEQIDAT
-1001 DLFLLGNVMPHSTGG
+1001 DMFLLGNVMPHSTGG
-1016 INNTIRWNRLTF
+1016 INNTIRWNRVTF
-1028 NVYFDYGLGHSI
+1028 NIYFDYALGHSI

-1059 VDVNLVAQCWRKP
+1059 VDVNLVDGCWRKP
-1072 GDQANGNYFARFFPN
+1072 GDENAKWARFFPN
-1087 DADFGNRNYSR
+1087 DADYGNRNYSR
-1098 CSSFNVER
+1098 ASDFNVEN
-1106 ADYLCLRDASL
+1106 ASYLCLRDASI

-1123 NWAKSVF
+1123 NLAKKIA
-1130 MKKISVG
+1130 MKKITVG

-1155 ETGISSDSDSNQ
+1155 ETGISSESDSNM

>member
-1 MKKFVL
+1 MRKRIL
-7 LTLCVSVFLG
+7 LTLG
-17 LFAASRAEAQ
+17 LSLLLCLLAGPAASAR
-27 TQNRL
+27 TQGKL
-32 YDVDISMSGA
+32 YDLDLSIPGA
-42 TVSSFTSALTG
+42 TVSSFTAALTG

-74 IQRKQAS
+74 IKESQAS
-81 LNSVLSSA
+81 LESILTKA
-89 FSGKGISWKV
+89 FSGKGITWKV

-106 TAEPQYSDK
+106 TAEQQPQEK
-115 QQVVSGRVTD
+115 GAVVTGRVVD
-125 SNGDPLPGAGVL
+125 SNGDPLPGAGVIIS
-137 VKGTTRGT
+137 GTTKGT
-145 TTDAQGR
+145 TTDADGR
-152 YSIAI
+152 YSVYV
-157 APNQTLEVSFIGFT
+157 APGQSLEFSFIGYA
-171 TQEIP
+171 TQVIP
-176 VAGRQAIDV
+176 VGKRSVLNVA
-185 TLADDSTLL
+185 L
-194 EDVVVVGYGTQ
+194 ENDQNILDDVVVVGYGTQ
-205 SRKTLSTAISKVD
+205 SRKTLSTAIAKVD
-218 GDKLMD
+218 GEKLMD

-300 AAIYGSR
+300 SAIYGSR

-318 KGNTF
+318 RGNAF

-360 QGPDAALVL
+360 MGPNAPLVL
-369 NGANGPG
+369 NGANGAG
-376 VGNTETSSTYSTRYL
+376 IGNTEASSTYSTRYL
-391 AAGES
+391 VDGEA
-396 VPDGYLSMPDPIDP
+396 VPDGYLSMADPIDP
-410 TKTIIYTDHDWQSE
+410 SKTIIYTDHDWQKE

-430 YHRQYVG
+430 YHKQYVG

-447 AASIGYLGDDGMVAM
+447 AASVGYMGDEGMVAM

-474 SFNVTKW
+474 AFNVTKW
-481 LTAGTTFDYSNG
+481 LTASTTFDFSNA
-493 VKHPMT
+493 VKNPMT

-543 YDRETQRQKFMGSI
+543 YDRETQRHKFMGSM

-564 DWLSATAQYAL
+564 DWLTGTVQYAM

-588 EVNGSVN
+588 EVNGSIN
-595 FVSTNRSTTETRT
+595 FVSTSRSTTETRT
-608 QTQRQNFQTYLTADK
+608 QTQRQNFQAYLTADK

-646 TAGNTG
+646 NAANSG
-652 SLSDKVPMLTSGGSN
+652 SLSDKVPILGSGGSN

-680 TSLISY
+680 TALISY

-725 AAWVISEEPFFAG
+725 AAWVISEEPFFK
-738 VKDKVNMLKLRASY
+738 VSKDKINMLKIRASL
-752 GQTGNNNI
+752 GQTGNNDI

-768 YATSTYDT
+768 YSASTYDV

-787 AGLKWETTTQLD
+787 TGLRWETTTQLD
-799 LGVDVSFLNDRVR
+799 LGVDMGLYNDRVR
-812 VVADYYDKVTS
+812 IIADYYDKVTN
-823 DLIYSI
+823 DLIYGI

-836 FSSVN
+836 IGSVN
-841 ANVGSVR
+841 SNVGSVR

-855 LHTVNVQKKSFSWET
+855 LHTVNVQTRHFSWET
-870 DFTYSLSKNVVV
+870 DFTYSYSRNKIL
-882 SLPDEYKYQLLDMDG
+882 SLPDEYKYQLKDMDG
-897 NLMTDANGEPIYGWR
+897 NLLFNDNGEPVYGWR
-912 IGGTA
+912 IGGYTTA
-917 TATGYRF
+917 NGYRF

-930 EPLGRIWGYQV
+930 EPLGRIWGYKV

-948 EEAAAAYYDSQSHG
+948 EQAAAAYYDTQSHG
-962 YRRSDGLSIQGRKDA
+962 YRRTDGQSIAGRKDA

-986 GTAKAADGSEQIDGT
+986 GTAKTSDGAEQIDAT
-1001 DLFLLGNVMPHSTGG
+1001 DMFLLGNVMPHSTGG
-1016 INNTIRWNRLTF
+1016 INNTIRWNRVTF
-1028 NVYFDYGLGHSI
+1028 NIYFDYALGHSI

-1059 VDVNLVAQCWRKP
+1059 VDVNLVDGCWRKP
-1072 GDQANGNYFARFFPN
+1072 GDENAKWARFFPN
-1087 DADFGNRNYSR
+1087 DADYGNRNYSR
-1098 CSSFNVER
+1098 ASDFNVEN
-1106 ADYLCLRDASL
+1106 ASYLCLRDASI

-1123 NWAKSVF
+1123 NLAKKIA
-1130 MKKISVG
+1130 MKKITVG

-1155 ETGISSDSDSNQ
+1155 ETGISSESDSNM

>member
-1 MKKFVL
+1 MRKRIL
-7 LTLCVSVFLG
+7 LTLGLSLLLG
-17 LFAASRAEAQ
+17 LFAGPAATAQ
-27 TQNRL
+27 TQGKL
-32 YDVDISMSGA
+32 YDVDLSIPGA
-42 TVSSFTSALTG
+42 TVSSFTAALTG

-65 ASKALGNIS
+65 ASKSLGNIS
-74 IQRKQAS
+74 IKQSQAS
-81 LNSVLSSA
+81 LESILTRA
-89 FSGKGISWKV
+89 FSGKGIAWKV

-106 TAEPQYSDK
+106 TAEQQPQDK
-115 QQVVSGRVTD
+115 SSVVSGRVVD
-125 SNGDPLPGAGVL
+125 SNGDPLPGAGVMIS
-137 VKGTTRGT
+137 GTSKGT
-145 TTDAQGR
+145 TTDADGR
-152 YSIAI
+152 YSVVV
-157 APNQTLEVSFIGFT
+157 APGQSLEFSFIGYAM
-171 TQEIP
+171 QVIP
-176 VAGRQAIDV
+176 VGGRSVLNV
-185 TLADDSTLL
+185 TLSDDQNILD
-194 EDVVVVGYGTQ
+194 DVVVVGYGTQ
-205 SRKTLSTAISKVD
+205 SRKTLSTAIAKVD
-218 GDKLMD
+218 GEKLMD

-271 FLVDGVERGIEDLNP
+271 FLVDGVERGIDDLNP

-318 KGNTF
+318 KGNAF

-360 QGPDAALVL
+360 MGPNAALVL
-369 NGANGPG
+369 NGANGAG
-376 VGNTETSSTYSTRYL
+376 IGNTEATSTYSTRYL
-391 AAGES
+391 VDGEA
-396 VPDGYLSMPDPIDP
+396 VPAGYLSMADPIDP
-410 TKTIIYTDHDWQSE
+410 SKTIIYTDHNWQNE

-430 YHRQYVG
+430 YHKQYVG

-447 AASIGYLGDDGMVAM
+447 AASVGYMGDDGMVAM
-462 SAYNNFTMHGNT
+462 SAYKNFTMHGNT
-474 SFNVTKW
+474 AFNVTKW
-481 LTAGTTFDYSNG
+481 LTASTTFDYSNA
-493 VKHPMT
+493 VKNPMT

-543 YDRETQRQKFMGSI
+543 YDRETQRQKFMGSM
-557 NLKAKIT
+557 NLKARIT
-564 DWLSATAQYAL
+564 DWLTGTAQYAL

-588 EVNGSVN
+588 EVNGSSN
-595 FVSTNRSTTETRT
+595 FVSTERGTTETRT
-608 QTQRQNFQTYLTADK
+608 QTQRENFQAYLTADK
-623 SFGKHRISGTAGYD
+623 QLGKHRVGGTVGYD

-646 TAGNTG
+646 NAGNKG
-652 SLSDKVPMLTSGGSN
+652 SLSDKVPILGSGGSN

-680 TSLISY
+680 TALISY
-686 FGRIGYNFADRY
+686 FGRLNYNYADRY

-725 AAWVISEEPFFAG
+725 AAWVVSEEPFFN
-738 VKDKVNMLKLRASY
+738 VSKDKVNMLKIRASY
-752 GQTGNNNI
+752 GQTGNNDI

-768 YATSTYDT
+768 YAASTYDV

-787 AGLKWETTTQLD
+787 SGLKWETTTQLD
-799 LGVDVSFLNDRVR
+799 LGVDVGLFNDRVR
-812 VVADYYDKVTS
+812 IIADYYDKVTN
-823 DLIYSI
+823 DLIYGI

-836 FSSVN
+836 IGSVN

-855 LHTVNVQKKSFSWET
+855 LHTVNVQKRNFSWET
-870 DFTYSLSKNVVV
+870 DFTYSYSRNKVL
-882 SLPDEYKYQLLDMDG
+882 SLPDEYKYQLKDMDG
-897 NLMTDANGEPIYGWR
+897 NLLFNAAGEPIYGWR
-912 IGGTA
+912 IGGYTTA
-917 TATGYRF
+917 NGYRF

-930 EPLGRIWGYQV
+930 EPLGSIWGYKV
-941 AGILQTD
+941 AGIIQTD
-948 EEAAAAYYDSQSHG
+948 EQAAAAYYDTQSHG
-962 YRRSDGLSIQGRKDA
+962 YRRSDGQSVTGRKDA

-986 GTAKAADGSEQIDGT
+986 GTAKTADGAEQIDAT
-1001 DLFLLGNVMPHSTGG
+1001 DMFLLGNVMPHSTGG

-1028 NVYFDYGLGHSI
+1028 NIYFDYALGHSI

-1048 IQNTL
+1048 VQNTL

-1059 VDVNLVAQCWRKP
+1059 VDVNLISGCWRKP
-1072 GDQANGNYFARFFPN
+1072 GDTNAKWARFFPN

-1098 CSSFNVER
+1098 ASSFNVEN
-1106 ADYLCLRDASL
+1106 ASYLCLRDASI

-1123 NWAKSVF
+1123 KWAKAIA
-1130 MKKISVG
+1130 MKKITVG

-1142 LWYFTRLSGAISP
+1142 LWYFTKLSGAISP
-1155 ETGISSDSDSNQ
+1155 ETGISTDSDSNM

-1173 GSATSNLM
+1173 GSATSNIM

-1190 LKLTF
+1190 LKISF

>member
-1 MKKFVL
+1 MRKRIL
-7 LTLCVSVFLG
+7 LALGLSLLLG
-17 LFAASRAEAQ
+17 LFAGSAAMAQ
-27 TQNRL
+27 TSGKL
-32 YDVDISMSGA
+32 YDVDLSIPGA
-42 TVSSFTSALTG
+42 TVSSFTAALTG

-65 ASKALGNIS
+65 APKSLGNIS
-74 IQRKQAS
+74 INQSQAS
-81 LNSVLSSA
+81 LESILTRA
-89 FSGKGISWKV
+89 FSGKGIAWKV

-106 TAEPQYSDK
+106 TAEQPQDK
-115 QQVVSGRVTD
+115 SSVVSGRVTD
-125 SNGDPLPGAGVL
+125 SNGDPLPGAGVMI
-137 VKGTTRGT
+137 KGTTKGT
-145 TTDAQGR
+145 TTDADGR
-152 YSIAI
+152 YSLPV
-157 APNQTLEVSFIGFT
+157 APGQSLEFTFIGYA
-171 TQEIP
+171 TQVIP
-176 VAGRQAIDV
+176 VAGRAIVNV
-185 TLADDSTLL
+185 TLADDQNVLD
-194 EDVVVVGYGTQ
+194 DVVVVGYGTQ
-205 SRKTLSTAISKVD
+205 SRKTLSTAIAKVD
-218 GDKLMD
+218 GEKLMD

-263 INRSNDPL
+263 INRSNEPL
-271 FLVDGVERGIEDLNP
+271 FLVDGVERGIDDLNP

-318 KGNTF
+318 KGNSF

-338 PARTWKLANAT
+338 PARTWRLANAT
-349 EFLTIIRPAAF
+349 EFLTIVRPAAF
-360 QGPDAALVL
+360 QGANSALIL
-369 NGANGPG
+369 NGANGAG
-376 VGNTETSSTYSTRYL
+376 IGNTEATSTYSTRYL
-391 AAGES
+391 NAGEE
-396 VPDGYLSMPDPIDP
+396 VPAGYMSMADPIDP
-410 TKTIIYTDHDWQSE
+410 SKTIIYTDRNWQNE
-424 WYHPSL
+424 WYHPAF
-430 YHRQYVG
+430 YHKQYVG

-447 AASIGYLGDDGMVAM
+447 AASVGYMGDDGMVAM
-462 SAYNNFTMHGNT
+462 SAYKNFTMHGNT
-474 SFNVTKW
+474 AFNVTKW
-481 LTAGTTFDYSNG
+481 LTASTTFDFSNA
-493 VKHPMT
+493 VKNPMT

-543 YDRETQRQKFMGSI
+543 YDRETQRHKFMGSM

-564 DWLSATAQYAL
+564 DWLTGTAQYAL

-588 EVNGSVN
+588 EVNGSTN
-595 FVSTNRSTTETRT
+595 FVSTERGTTETRT
-608 QTQRQNFQTYLTADK
+608 QTQRENFQAYLTADK
-623 SFGKHRISGTAGYD
+623 QLGKHRLGGTVGYD

-646 TAGNTG
+646 NAGNKG
-652 SLSDKVPMLTSGGSN
+652 SLSDKVPILGSGGSN

-680 TSLISY
+680 TALISY
-686 FGRIGYNFADRY
+686 FGRLNYNYADRY

-725 AAWVISEEPFFAG
+725 AAWVISEEPFFN
-738 VKDKVNMLKLRASY
+738 VSKDKVNMLKLRASY
-752 GQTGNNNI
+752 GQTGNNDI
-760 ARTDPLGA
+760 SRTDPLGA
-768 YATSTYDT
+768 YAASTYDV

-787 AGLKWETTTQLD
+787 TGLKWETTTQFD
-799 LGVDVSFLNDRVR
+799 LGVDVGLFNDRVR
-812 VVADYYDKVTS
+812 IIADYYDKVTN
-823 DLIYSI
+823 DLIYGI

-836 FSSVN
+836 IGSVN

-848 FWGAEFE
+848 FWGAELE
-855 LHTVNVQKKSFSWET
+855 LHTVNIQKRNFSWET
-870 DFTYSLSKNVVV
+870 DFTYSYSRNVVL
-882 SLPDEYKYQLLDMDG
+882 SLPDEYKYQLKDMDG
-897 NLMTDANGEPIYGWR
+897 NLLYNEAGEPVYGWR
-912 IGGTA
+912 IGGTT
-917 TATGYRF
+917 TANGYRF

-930 EPLGRIWGYQV
+930 EPLGRIWGYKV

-948 EEAAAAYYDSQSHG
+948 EEAAAAYYDTQSHG
-962 YRRSDGLSIQGRKDA
+962 YRRGDGQSIQGRKDA
-977 GDFEWVNRY
+977 GDFEWLNRY
-986 GTAKAADGSEQIDGT
+986 GTSKTADGAEQIDGQ
-1001 DLFLLGNVMPHSTGG
+1001 DMFLLGNVMPHSTGG

-1028 NVYFDYGLGHSI
+1028 NIYFDYALGHSI

-1048 IQNTL
+1048 LQNTL
-1053 GYSNSN
+1053 GNCNSN
-1059 VDVNLVAQCWRKP
+1059 LDVNLISGCWRRP
-1072 GDQANGNYFARFFPN
+1072 GDTNAQWARFFPN

-1098 CSSFNVER
+1098 ASSFNVEN
-1106 ADYLCLRDASL
+1106 ASYLCLRDASL

-1123 NWAKSVF
+1123 KWAKAIA
-1130 MKKISVG
+1130 MKKITVG

-1155 ETGISSDSDSNQ
+1155 ETGISTDSDSNM

-1173 GSATSNLM
+1173 GSATSNIM

>member
-1 MKKFVL
+1 MRKRIL
-7 LTLCVSVFLG
+7 LTLG
-17 LFAASRAEAQ
+17 LSLLLCLLAGPAASAR
-27 TQNRL
+27 TQGKL
-32 YDVDISMSGA
+32 YDLDLSIPGA
-42 TVSSFTSALTG
+42 TVSSFTAALTG

-74 IQRKQAS
+74 IKESQAS
-81 LNSVLSSA
+81 LESILTKA
-89 FSGKGISWKV
+89 FSGKGITWKV

-106 TAEPQYSDK
+106 TAEQQPQEK
-115 QQVVSGRVTD
+115 GAVVTGRVVD
-125 SNGDPLPGAGVL
+125 SNGDPLPGAGVIIS
-137 VKGTTRGT
+137 GTTKGT
-145 TTDAQGR
+145 TTDADGR
-152 YSIAI
+152 YSVYV
-157 APNQTLEVSFIGFT
+157 APGQSLEFSFIGYA
-171 TQEIP
+171 TQVIP
-176 VAGRQAIDV
+176 VGKRSVLNVA
-185 TLADDSTLL
+185 L
-194 EDVVVVGYGTQ
+194 ENDQNILDDVVVVGYGTQ
-205 SRKTLSTAISKVD
+205 SRKTLSTAIAKVD
-218 GDKLMD
+218 GEKLMD

-300 AAIYGSR
+300 SAIYGSR

-318 KGNTF
+318 RGNAF

-349 EFLTIIRPAAF
+349 EFLTIVRPAAF
-360 QGPDAALVL
+360 MGPNAPLVL
-369 NGANGPG
+369 NGANGAG
-376 VGNTETSSTYSTRYL
+376 IGNTEASSTYSTRYL
-391 AAGES
+391 VDGEA
-396 VPDGYLSMPDPIDP
+396 VPDGYLSMADPIDP
-410 TKTIIYTDHDWQSE
+410 SKTIIYTDHDWQKE

-430 YHRQYVG
+430 YHKQYVG

-447 AASIGYLGDDGMVAM
+447 AASVGYMGDEGMVAM

-474 SFNVTKW
+474 AFNVTKW
-481 LTAGTTFDYSNG
+481 LTASTTFDFSNA
-493 VKHPMT
+493 VKNPMT

-543 YDRETQRQKFMGSI
+543 YDRETQRHKFMGSM

-564 DWLSATAQYAL
+564 DWLTGTVQYAM

-588 EVNGSVN
+588 EVNGSIN
-595 FVSTNRSTTETRT
+595 FVSTSRSTTETRT
-608 QTQRQNFQTYLTADK
+608 QTQRQNFQAYLTADK

-646 TAGNTG
+646 NAANSG
-652 SLSDKVPMLTSGGSN
+652 SLSDKVPILGSGGSN

-680 TSLISY
+680 TALISY
-686 FGRIGYNFADRY
+686 FGRIGYNYADRY

-725 AAWVISEEPFFAG
+725 AAWVISEEPFFK
-738 VKDKVNMLKLRASY
+738 VSKDKINMLKIRASL
-752 GQTGNNNI
+752 GQTGNNDI

-768 YATSTYDT
+768 YSASTYDV

-787 AGLKWETTTQLD
+787 TGLKWETTTQLD
-799 LGVDVSFLNDRVR
+799 LGVDVGLYNDRVR
-812 VVADYYDKVTS
+812 IIADYYDKVTN
-823 DLIYSI
+823 DLIYGI

-836 FSSVN
+836 IGSVN
-841 ANVGSVR
+841 SNVGSVR

-855 LHTVNVQKKSFSWET
+855 LHTVNVQTRHFSWET
-870 DFTYSLSKNVVV
+870 DFTYSYSRNKIL
-882 SLPDEYKYQLLDMDG
+882 SLPDEYKYQLKDMDG
-897 NLMTDANGEPIYGWR
+897 NLLFNDNGEPVYGWR
-912 IGGTA
+912 IGGYTTA
-917 TATGYRF
+917 NGYRF

-930 EPLGRIWGYQV
+930 EPLGRIWGYKV

-948 EEAAAAYYDSQSHG
+948 EQAAAAYYDTQSHG
-962 YRRSDGLSIQGRKDA
+962 YRRTDGQSIAGRKDA

-986 GTAKAADGSEQIDGT
+986 GTAKTSDGAEQIDAT
-1001 DLFLLGNVMPHSTGG
+1001 DMFLLGNVMPHSTGG
-1016 INNTIRWNRLTF
+1016 INNTIRWNRVTF
-1028 NVYFDYGLGHSI
+1028 NIYFDYALGHSI

-1059 VDVNLVAQCWRKP
+1059 VDVNLVDGCWRKP
-1072 GDQANGNYFARFFPN
+1072 GDESAKWARFFPN
-1087 DADFGNRNYSR
+1087 DADYGNRNYSR
-1098 CSSFNVER
+1098 ASDFNVEN
-1106 ADYLCLRDASL
+1106 ASYLCLRDASI

-1123 NWAKSVF
+1123 NLAKKIA
-1130 MKKISVG
+1130 MKKITVG

-1155 ETGISSDSDSNQ
+1155 ETGISSESDSNM

>member
-1 MKKFVL
+1 MAMNYKFIIFRICAALVL
-7 LTLCVSVFLG
+7 VW
-17 LFAASRAEAQ
+17 
-27 TQNRL
+27 
-32 YDVDISMSGA
+32 
-42 TVSSFTSALTG
+42 
-53 QTGVLFSYETDL
+53 
-65 ASKALGNIS
+65 
-74 IQRKQAS
+74 AS
-81 LNSVLSSA
+81 LVIAPMPA
-89 FSGKGISWKV
+89 FAQSQI
-99 VNRTVVL
+99 TV
-106 TAEPQYSDK
+106 T
-115 QQVVSGRVTD
+115 GRVSD
-125 SNGDPLPGAGVL
+125 ANGDPLPGAGVL
-137 VKGTTRGT
+137 VKGSTQGT
-145 TTDAQGR
+145 TTDAGGN
-152 YSIAI
+152 YSISVAS
-157 APNQTLEVSFIGFT
+157 NKVLEFSFIGYT
-171 TQEIP
+171 TQD
-176 VAGRQAIDV
+176 VQVSGRSVINV

-205 SRKTLSTAISKVD
+205 SRKTLSTAIAKVD

-271 FLVDGVERGIEDLNP
+271 FLVDGVERGIDDLNP

-292 EVLKDAAS
+292 EILKDAAS

-318 KGNTF
+318 KGNAF
-323 KQPQVVFDSQVGFTS
+323 KHPQVVFDSQVGFTS

-349 EFLTIIRPAAF
+349 EFLTIIRPAAY
-360 QGPDAALVL
+360 QGPDAPLVL
-369 NGANGPG
+369 NGANGAG
-376 VGNTETSSTYSTRYL
+376 IGNTESTATYSTRYL
-391 AAGES
+391 KDGEA
-396 VPDGYLSMPDPIDP
+396 VPDGWLSMADPIDP
-410 TKTIIYTDHDWQSE
+410 SKTIIYTDHDWQSE
-424 WYHPSL
+424 WYHPSF
-430 YHRQYVG
+430 YHKQYVG
-437 VNGGNKDVKY
+437 INGGNKDMKY
-447 AASIGYLGDDGMVAM
+447 AASVGYLGDDGMVAM
-462 SAYNNFTMHGNT
+462 SGFKNFTMHGNT
-474 SFNVTKW
+474 AFNVTKW
-481 LTAGTTFDYSNG
+481 LNASTTFDYSNG

-543 YDRETQRQKFMGSI
+543 YDRETQRQKFMGSMK
-557 NLKAKIT
+557 LTATIT
-564 DWLSATAQYAL
+564 DWLTGTAQYAL
-575 YDNSYRGSYYTKG
+575 YDNSYRGSYYTRG

-595 FVSTNRSTTETRT
+595 FVSTNRSTTESRT
-608 QTQRQNFQTYLTADK
+608 QTQRQNFQAYLTADK
-623 SFGKHRISGTAGYD
+623 KLGLHRLSGTAGYD

-646 TAGNTG
+646 SASNSG
-652 SLSDKVPMLTSGGSN
+652 SLSDKVPILESGGAN
-667 TAGTMSMSNQDYE
+667 TAGTMSMSNKDYE
-680 TSLISY
+680 TALISY
-686 FGRIGYNFADRY
+686 FGRLGYNYADRY

-708 SSLFLGEN
+708 SSLFLGDN
-716 KWGYFPSVS
+716 KWGYFPSASV
-725 AAWVISEEPFFAG
+725 AWVLSEEPFFAAA
-738 VKDKVNMLKLRASY
+738 KEKVNMLKFRASL
-752 GQTGNNNI
+752 GQTGNNDI

-768 YATSTYDT
+768 YSGTTYDV

-799 LGVDVSFLNDRVR
+799 LGVDVGLFNDRVR
-812 VVADYYDKVTS
+812 IVADYYNKVTN

-836 FSSVN
+836 IGSVN

-855 LHTVNVQKKSFSWET
+855 LHTVNIQKRDFSWET
-870 DFTYSLSKNVVV
+870 DFTYSLSRNVVL
-882 SLPDEYKYQLLDMDG
+882 SLPDEYKYQLTDMDG
-897 NLMTDANGEPIYGWR
+897 NLLTDANGDPVYGWR
-912 IGGTA
+912 IGGYKTA
-917 TATGYRF
+917 NGYRY

-930 EPLGRIWGYQV
+930 EPLGRIWGYLV
-941 AGILQTD
+941 AGVLQTE
-948 EEAAAAYYDSQSHG
+948 EEAAAAYYDEQSHG
-962 YRRSDGLSIQGRKDA
+962 YRRSDGLSIAGRKDA

-986 GTAKAADGSEQIDGT
+986 GTAKNADGSEKINAEDM
-1001 DLFLLGNVMPHSTGG
+1001 FLLGNVMPHSTGG
-1016 INNTIRWNRLTF
+1016 INNTIHWGRFTC
-1028 NVYFDYGLGHSI
+1028 NVYFDYALGHSI

-1048 IQNTL
+1048 VQNTL

-1059 VDVNLVAQCWRKP
+1059 VDLNLVSECWRHP
-1072 GDQANGNYFARFFPN
+1072 GDGKTVARFFPN
-1087 DADFGNRNYSR
+1087 DADYGNRNYSR
-1098 CSSFNVER
+1098 CSSYNVEN
-1106 ADYLCLRDASL
+1106 ASYLCLRDASI

-1123 NWAKSVF
+1123 NWAKAMA
-1130 MKKISVG
+1130 MKKVSVG

-1142 LWYFTRLSGAISP
+1142 LWYFTRVSGAISP
-1155 ETGISSDSDSNQ
+1155 ETGISSDSDSNM

-1190 LKLTF
+1190 LKITF

>member
-1 MKKFVL
+1 MRKRIL
-7 LTLCVSVFLG
+7 LTLG
-17 LFAASRAEAQ
+17 LTLLLCLLAGPAASAR
-27 TQNRL
+27 TQGKL
-32 YDVDISMSGA
+32 YDLDLSIPGA
-42 TVSSFTSALTG
+42 TVSSFTAALTG

-74 IQRKQAS
+74 IKESQAS
-81 LNSVLSSA
+81 LESILTKA
-89 FSGKGISWKV
+89 FSGKGITWKV

-106 TAEPQYSDK
+106 TAEQQPQEK
-115 QQVVSGRVTD
+115 GAVVTGRVVD
-125 SNGDPLPGAGVL
+125 SNGDPLPGAGVIIS
-137 VKGTTRGT
+137 GTTKGT
-145 TTDAQGR
+145 TTDADGR
-152 YSIAI
+152 YSVYV
-157 APNQTLEVSFIGFT
+157 APGQSLEFSFIGYA
-171 TQEIP
+171 TQVIP
-176 VAGRQAIDV
+176 VGKRSVLNVA
-185 TLADDSTLL
+185 L
-194 EDVVVVGYGTQ
+194 ENDQNILDDVVVVGYGTQ
-205 SRKTLSTAISKVD
+205 SRKTLSTAIAKVD
-218 GDKLMD
+218 GEKLMD

-300 AAIYGSR
+300 SAIYGSR

-318 KGNTF
+318 RGNAF

-360 QGPDAALVL
+360 MGPNAPLVL
-369 NGANGPG
+369 NGANGAG
-376 VGNTETSSTYSTRYL
+376 IGNTEASSTYSTRYL
-391 AAGES
+391 VDGEA
-396 VPDGYLSMPDPIDP
+396 VPDGYLSMADPIDP
-410 TKTIIYTDHDWQSE
+410 SKTIIYTDHDWQKE

-430 YHRQYVG
+430 YHKQYVG

-447 AASIGYLGDDGMVAM
+447 AASVGYMGDEGMVAM

-474 SFNVTKW
+474 AFNVTKW
-481 LTAGTTFDYSNG
+481 LTASTTFDFSNA
-493 VKHPMT
+493 VKNPMT

-543 YDRETQRQKFMGSI
+543 YDRETQRHKFMGSM

-564 DWLSATAQYAL
+564 DWLTGTVQYAM

-588 EVNGSVN
+588 EVNGSIN
-595 FVSTNRSTTETRT
+595 FVSTSRSTTETRT
-608 QTQRQNFQTYLTADK
+608 QTQRQNFQAYLTADK

-646 TAGNTG
+646 NAANSG
-652 SLSDKVPMLTSGGSN
+652 SLSDKVPILGSGGSN

-680 TSLISY
+680 TALISY

-725 AAWVISEEPFFAG
+725 AAWVISEEPFFK
-738 VKDKVNMLKLRASY
+738 VSKDKINMLKIRASL
-752 GQTGNNNI
+752 GQTGNNDI

-768 YATSTYDT
+768 YSASTYDV

-787 AGLKWETTTQLD
+787 TGLRWETTTQLD
-799 LGVDVSFLNDRVR
+799 LGVDMGLYNDRVR
-812 VVADYYDKVTS
+812 IIADYYDKVTN
-823 DLIYSI
+823 DLIYGI

-836 FSSVN
+836 IGSVN
-841 ANVGSVR
+841 SNVGSVR

-855 LHTVNVQKKSFSWET
+855 LHTVNVQTRHFSWET
-870 DFTYSLSKNVVV
+870 DFTYSYSRNKIL
-882 SLPDEYKYQLLDMDG
+882 SLPDEYKYQLKDMDG
-897 NLMTDANGEPIYGWR
+897 NLLFNDNGEPVYGWR
-912 IGGTA
+912 IGGYTTA
-917 TATGYRF
+917 NGYRF

-930 EPLGRIWGYQV
+930 EPLGRIWGYKV

-948 EEAAAAYYDSQSHG
+948 EQAAAAYYDTQSHG
-962 YRRSDGLSIQGRKDA
+962 YRRTDGQSIAGRKDA

-986 GTAKAADGSEQIDGT
+986 GTAKTSDGAEQIDAT
-1001 DLFLLGNVMPHSTGG
+1001 DMFLLGNVMPHSTGG
-1016 INNTIRWNRLTF
+1016 INNTIRWNRVTF
-1028 NVYFDYGLGHSI
+1028 NIYFDYALGHSI

-1059 VDVNLVAQCWRKP
+1059 VDVNLVDGCWRKP
-1072 GDQANGNYFARFFPN
+1072 GDENAKWARFFPN
-1087 DADFGNRNYSR
+1087 DADYGNRNYSR
-1098 CSSFNVER
+1098 ASDFNVEN
-1106 ADYLCLRDASL
+1106 ASYLCLRDASI

-1123 NWAKSVF
+1123 NLAKKIA
-1130 MKKISVG
+1130 MKKITVG

-1155 ETGISSDSDSNQ
+1155 ETGISSESDSNM

>member
-1 MKKFVL
+1 MRKRIL
-7 LTLCVSVFLG
+7 LTLG
-17 LFAASRAEAQ
+17 LSLLLCLLAGPAASAR
-27 TQNRL
+27 TQGKL
-32 YDVDISMSGA
+32 YDLDLSIPGA
-42 TVSSFTSALTG
+42 TVSSFTAALTG

-74 IQRKQAS
+74 IKESQAS
-81 LNSVLSSA
+81 LESILTKA
-89 FSGKGISWKV
+89 FSGKGITWKV

-106 TAEPQYSDK
+106 TAEQQPQEK
-115 QQVVSGRVTD
+115 GAVVTGRVVD
-125 SNGDPLPGAGVL
+125 SNGDPLPGAGVIIS
-137 VKGTTRGT
+137 GTTKGT
-145 TTDAQGR
+145 TTDADGR
-152 YSIAI
+152 YSVYV
-157 APNQTLEVSFIGFT
+157 APGQSLEFSFIGYA
-171 TQEIP
+171 TQVIP
-176 VAGRQAIDV
+176 VGKRSVLNVA
-185 TLADDSTLL
+185 L
-194 EDVVVVGYGTQ
+194 ENDQNILDDVVVVGYGTQ
-205 SRKTLSTAISKVD
+205 SRKTLSTAIAKVD
-218 GDKLMD
+218 GEKLMD

-300 AAIYGSR
+300 SAIYGSR

-318 KGNTF
+318 RGNAF

-360 QGPDAALVL
+360 MGPNAPLVL
-369 NGANGPG
+369 NGANGAG
-376 VGNTETSSTYSTRYL
+376 IGNTEASSTYSTRYL
-391 AAGES
+391 VDDEA
-396 VPDGYLSMPDPIDP
+396 VPDGYLSMADPIDP
-410 TKTIIYTDHDWQSE
+410 SKTIIYTDHDWQKE

-430 YHRQYVG
+430 YHKQYVG

-447 AASIGYLGDDGMVAM
+447 AASVGYMGDEGMVAM

-474 SFNVTKW
+474 AFNVTKW
-481 LTAGTTFDYSNG
+481 LTASTTFDFSNA
-493 VKHPMT
+493 VKNPMT

-543 YDRETQRQKFMGSI
+543 YDRETQRHKFMGSM

-564 DWLSATAQYAL
+564 DWLTGTVQYAM

-588 EVNGSVN
+588 EVNGSIN
-595 FVSTNRSTTETRT
+595 FVSTSRSTTETRT
-608 QTQRQNFQTYLTADK
+608 QTQRQNFQAYLTADK

-646 TAGNTG
+646 NAANSG
-652 SLSDKVPMLTSGGSN
+652 SLSDKVPILGSGGSN

-680 TSLISY
+680 TALISY

-725 AAWVISEEPFFAG
+725 AAWVISEEPFFK
-738 VKDKVNMLKLRASY
+738 VSKDKINMLKIRASL
-752 GQTGNNNI
+752 GQTGNNDI

-768 YATSTYDT
+768 YSASTYDV

-787 AGLKWETTTQLD
+787 TGLRWETTTQLD
-799 LGVDVSFLNDRVR
+799 LGVDVGLYNDRVR
-812 VVADYYDKVTS
+812 IIADYYDKVTN
-823 DLIYSI
+823 DLIYGI

-836 FSSVN
+836 IGSVN
-841 ANVGSVR
+841 SNVGSVR

-855 LHTVNVQKKSFSWET
+855 LHTVNVQTRHFSWET
-870 DFTYSLSKNVVV
+870 DFTYSYSRNKIL
-882 SLPDEYKYQLLDMDG
+882 SLPDEYKYQLKDMDG
-897 NLMTDANGEPIYGWR
+897 NLLFNDNGEPVYGWR
-912 IGGTA
+912 IGGYTTA
-917 TATGYRF
+917 NGYRF

-930 EPLGRIWGYQV
+930 EPLGRIWGYKV

-948 EEAAAAYYDSQSHG
+948 EQAAAAYYDTQSHG
-962 YRRSDGLSIQGRKDA
+962 YRRTDGQSIAGRKDA

-986 GTAKAADGSEQIDGT
+986 GTAKTSDGAEQIDAT
-1001 DLFLLGNVMPHSTGG
+1001 DMFLLGNVMPHSTGG
-1016 INNTIRWNRLTF
+1016 INNTIRWNRVTF
-1028 NVYFDYGLGHSI
+1028 NIYFDYALGHSI

-1059 VDVNLVAQCWRKP
+1059 VDVNLVDGCWRKP
-1072 GDQANGNYFARFFPN
+1072 GDENAKWARFFPN
-1087 DADFGNRNYSR
+1087 DADYGNRNYSR
-1098 CSSFNVER
+1098 ASDFNVEN
-1106 ADYLCLRDASL
+1106 ASYLCLRDASI

-1123 NWAKSVF
+1123 NLAKKIA
-1130 MKKISVG
+1130 MKKITVG

-1155 ETGISSDSDSNQ
+1155 ETGISSESDSNM

>member
-1 MKKFVL
+1 MRKRIL
-7 LTLCVSVFLG
+7 LTLG
-17 LFAASRAEAQ
+17 LSLLLCLLAGPAASAR
-27 TQNRL
+27 TQGKL
-32 YDVDISMSGA
+32 YDLDLSIPGA
-42 TVSSFTSALTG
+42 TVSSFTAALTG

-74 IQRKQAS
+74 IKESQAS
-81 LNSVLSSA
+81 LESILTKA
-89 FSGKGISWKV
+89 FSGKGITWKV

-106 TAEPQYSDK
+106 TAEQQPQERGA
-115 QQVVSGRVTD
+115 VVTGRVVD
-125 SNGDPLPGAGVL
+125 SNGDPLPGAGVIIS
-137 VKGTTRGT
+137 GTTKGT
-145 TTDAQGR
+145 TTDADGR
-152 YSIAI
+152 YSVYV
-157 APNQTLEVSFIGFT
+157 APGQSLEFSFIGYA
-171 TQEIP
+171 TQVIP
-176 VAGRQAIDV
+176 VGKRSVLNVA
-185 TLADDSTLL
+185 L
-194 EDVVVVGYGTQ
+194 ENDQNILDDVVVVGYGTQ
-205 SRKTLSTAISKVD
+205 SRKTLSTAIAKVD
-218 GDKLMD
+218 GEKLMD

-300 AAIYGSR
+300 SAIYGSR

-318 KGNTF
+318 RGNAF

-349 EFLTIIRPAAF
+349 EFLTIVRPAAF
-360 QGPDAALVL
+360 MGPNAPLVL
-369 NGANGPG
+369 NGANGAG
-376 VGNTETSSTYSTRYL
+376 IGNTEASSTYSTRYL
-391 AAGES
+391 VDGEA
-396 VPDGYLSMPDPIDP
+396 VPDGYLSMADPIDP
-410 TKTIIYTDHDWQSE
+410 SKTIIYTDHDWQKE

-430 YHRQYVG
+430 YHKQYVG

-447 AASIGYLGDDGMVAM
+447 AASVGYMGDEGMVAM

-474 SFNVTKW
+474 AFNVTKW
-481 LTAGTTFDYSNG
+481 LTASTTFDFSNA
-493 VKHPMT
+493 VKNPMT

-543 YDRETQRQKFMGSI
+543 YDRETQRHKFMGSM

-564 DWLSATAQYAL
+564 DWLTGTVQYAM
-575 YDNSYRGSYYTKG
+575 YDNSYRGSYYTRG
-588 EVNGSVN
+588 EVNGSIN

-608 QTQRQNFQTYLTADK
+608 QTQRQNFQAYLTADK
-623 SFGKHRISGTAGYD
+623 NFGKHRISGTAGYD

-646 TAGNTG
+646 NAANSG
-652 SLSDKVPMLTSGGSN
+652 SLSDKVPILGSGGSN

-680 TSLISY
+680 TALISY
-686 FGRIGYNFADRY
+686 FGRIGYNYADRY

-725 AAWVISEEPFFAG
+725 AAWVISEEPFFK
-738 VKDKVNMLKLRASY
+738 VSKDKINMLKIRASL
-752 GQTGNNNI
+752 GQTGNNDI

-768 YATSTYDT
+768 YSASTYDV

-787 AGLKWETTTQLD
+787 TGLRWETTTQLD
-799 LGVDVSFLNDRVR
+799 LGVDVGLYNDRVR
-812 VVADYYDKVTS
+812 IIADYYDKVTN
-823 DLIYSI
+823 DLIYGI

-836 FSSVN
+836 IGSVN
-841 ANVGSVR
+841 SNVGSVR

-855 LHTVNVQKKSFSWET
+855 LHTVNVQTRHFSWET
-870 DFTYSLSKNVVV
+870 DFTYSYSRNKIL
-882 SLPDEYKYQLLDMDG
+882 SLPDEYKYQLKDMDG
-897 NLMTDANGEPIYGWR
+897 NLLFNDKGEPVYGWR
-912 IGGTA
+912 IGGYTTA
-917 TATGYRF
+917 NGYRF

-930 EPLGRIWGYQV
+930 EPLGRIWGYKV

-948 EEAAAAYYDSQSHG
+948 EQAAAAYYDTQSHG
-962 YRRSDGLSIQGRKDA
+962 YRRTDGQSIAGRKDA

-986 GTAKAADGSEQIDGT
+986 GTAKTSDGAEQIDAT
-1001 DLFLLGNVMPHSTGG
+1001 DMFLLGNVMPHSTGG
-1016 INNTIRWNRLTF
+1016 INNTIRWNRVTF
-1028 NVYFDYGLGHSI
+1028 NIYFDYALGHSI

-1059 VDVNLVAQCWRKP
+1059 VDVNLVDGCWRKP
-1072 GDQANGNYFARFFPN
+1072 GDENAKWARFFPN
-1087 DADFGNRNYSR
+1087 DADYGNRNYSR
-1098 CSSFNVER
+1098 ASDFNVEN
-1106 ADYLCLRDASL
+1106 ASYLCLRDASI

-1123 NWAKSVF
+1123 NLAKKIA
-1130 MKKISVG
+1130 MKKITVG

-1155 ETGISSDSDSNQ
+1155 ETGISSESDSNM

>member
-1 MKKFVL
+1 MRKRIL
-7 LTLCVSVFLG
+7 LTLGLSLLLG
-17 LFAASRAEAQ
+17 LFAGPAATAQ
-27 TQNRL
+27 TQGKL
-32 YDVDISMSGA
+32 YDVDLSIPGA
-42 TVSSFTSALTG
+42 TVSSFTAALTG

-65 ASKALGNIS
+65 ASKSLGNIS
-74 IQRKQAS
+74 INQSQAS
-81 LNSVLSSA
+81 LESILTRA
-89 FSGKGISWKV
+89 FSGKGIAWKV

-106 TAEPQYSDK
+106 TAEQQPQDK
-115 QQVVSGRVTD
+115 SSVVSGRVVD
-125 SNGDPLPGAGVL
+125 SNGDPLPGAGVMIS
-137 VKGTTRGT
+137 GTSKGT
-145 TTDAQGR
+145 TTDADGR
-152 YSIAI
+152 YSVVV
-157 APNQTLEVSFIGFT
+157 APGQSLEFSFIGYA
-171 TQEIP
+171 TQVIP
-176 VAGRQAIDV
+176 VGGRSVLNV
-185 TLADDSTLL
+185 TLSDDQNILD
-194 EDVVVVGYGTQ
+194 DVVVVGYGTQ
-205 SRKTLSTAISKVD
+205 SRKTLSTAIAKVD
-218 GDKLMD
+218 GEKLMD

-271 FLVDGVERGIEDLNP
+271 FLVDGVERGIDDLNP

-318 KGNTF
+318 KGNAF

-360 QGPDAALVL
+360 MGPNAALVL
-369 NGANGPG
+369 NGANGAG
-376 VGNTETSSTYSTRYL
+376 IGNTEATSTYSTRYL
-391 AAGES
+391 VDGEA
-396 VPDGYLSMPDPIDP
+396 VPAGYLSMADPIDP
-410 TKTIIYTDHDWQSE
+410 SKTIIYTDHNWQNE

-430 YHRQYVG
+430 YHKQYVG

-447 AASIGYLGDDGMVAM
+447 AASVGYMGDDGMVAM
-462 SAYNNFTMHGNT
+462 SAYKNFTMHGNT
-474 SFNVTKW
+474 AFNVTKW
-481 LTAGTTFDYSNG
+481 LTASTTFDYSNA
-493 VKHPMT
+493 VKNPMT

-523 TFATGGTNKNQ
+523 TFAAGGTNKNQ

-543 YDRETQRQKFMGSI
+543 YDRETQRQKFMGSM
-557 NLKAKIT
+557 NLKARIT
-564 DWLSATAQYAL
+564 DWLTGTAQYAL

-588 EVNGSVN
+588 EVNGSSN
-595 FVSTNRSTTETRT
+595 FVSTERGTTETRT
-608 QTQRQNFQTYLTADK
+608 QTQRENFQAYLTADK
-623 SFGKHRISGTAGYD
+623 QLGKHRVGGTVGYD

-646 TAGNTG
+646 NAGNKG
-652 SLSDKVPMLTSGGSN
+652 SLSDKVPILGSGGSN

-680 TSLISY
+680 TALISY
-686 FGRIGYNFADRY
+686 FGRLNYNYADRY

-725 AAWVISEEPFFAG
+725 AAWVVSEEPFFN
-738 VKDKVNMLKLRASY
+738 VSKDKVNMLKIRASY
-752 GQTGNNNI
+752 GQTGNNDI

-768 YATSTYDT
+768 YAASTYDV

-787 AGLKWETTTQLD
+787 SGLKWETTTQLD
-799 LGVDVSFLNDRVR
+799 LGVDVGLFNDRVR
-812 VVADYYDKVTS
+812 IIADYYDKVTN
-823 DLIYSI
+823 DLIYGI

-836 FSSVN
+836 IGSVN

-855 LHTVNVQKKSFSWET
+855 LHTVNVQNRNFSWET
-870 DFTYSLSKNVVV
+870 DFTYSYSRNKVL
-882 SLPDEYKYQLLDMDG
+882 SLPDEYKYQLKDMDG
-897 NLMTDANGEPIYGWR
+897 NLLFNAAGEPIYGWR
-912 IGGTA
+912 IGGYTTA
-917 TATGYRF
+917 NGYRF

-930 EPLGRIWGYQV
+930 EPLGSIWGYKV
-941 AGILQTD
+941 AGIIQTD
-948 EEAAAAYYDSQSHG
+948 EQAAAAYYDTQSHG
-962 YRRSDGLSIQGRKDA
+962 YRRSDGQSVTGRKDA

-986 GTAKAADGSEQIDGT
+986 GTAKTADGAEQIDAT
-1001 DLFLLGNVMPHSTGG
+1001 DMFLLGNVMPHSTGG

-1028 NVYFDYGLGHSI
+1028 NIYFDYALGHSI

-1048 IQNTL
+1048 VQNTL

-1059 VDVNLVAQCWRKP
+1059 VDVNLISGCWRKP
-1072 GDQANGNYFARFFPN
+1072 GDTNAKWARFFPN

-1098 CSSFNVER
+1098 ASSFNVEN
-1106 ADYLCLRDASL
+1106 ASYLCLRDASI

-1123 NWAKSVF
+1123 KWAKAIA
-1130 MKKISVG
+1130 MKKITVG

-1142 LWYFTRLSGAISP
+1142 LWYFTKLSGAISP
-1155 ETGISSDSDSNQ
+1155 ETGISTDSDSNM

-1173 GSATSNLM
+1173 GSATSNIM

-1190 LKLTF
+1190 LKISF

>member
-1 MKKFVL
+1 MRKRIL
-7 LTLCVSVFLG
+7 LTLG
-17 LFAASRAEAQ
+17 LSLLLCLLAGPAASAR
-27 TQNRL
+27 TQGKL
-32 YDVDISMSGA
+32 YDLDLSIPGA
-42 TVSSFTSALTG
+42 TVSSFTAALTG

-74 IQRKQAS
+74 IKESQAS
-81 LNSVLSSA
+81 LESILTKA
-89 FSGKGISWKV
+89 FSGKGITWKV

-106 TAEPQYSDK
+106 TAEQQPQEK
-115 QQVVSGRVTD
+115 GAVVTGRVVD
-125 SNGDPLPGAGVL
+125 SNGDPLPGAGVIIS
-137 VKGTTRGT
+137 GTTKGT
-145 TTDAQGR
+145 TTDADGR
-152 YSIAI
+152 YSVYV
-157 APNQTLEVSFIGFT
+157 APGQALEFSFIGYA
-171 TQEIP
+171 TQVIP
-176 VAGRQAIDV
+176 VGKRSVLNVA
-185 TLADDSTLL
+185 L
-194 EDVVVVGYGTQ
+194 ENDQNILDDVVVVGYGTQ
-205 SRKTLSTAISKVD
+205 SRKTLSTAIAKVD
-218 GDKLMD
+218 GEKLMD

-300 AAIYGSR
+300 SAIYGSR

-318 KGNTF
+318 RGNAF

-349 EFLTIIRPAAF
+349 EFLTIVRPAAF
-360 QGPDAALVL
+360 MGPNAPLVL
-369 NGANGPG
+369 NGANGAG
-376 VGNTETSSTYSTRYL
+376 IGNTEASSTYSTRYL
-391 AAGES
+391 VDGEA
-396 VPDGYLSMPDPIDP
+396 VPDGYLSMADPIDP
-410 TKTIIYTDHDWQSE
+410 SKTIIYTDHDWQKE

-430 YHRQYVG
+430 YHKQYVG

-447 AASIGYLGDDGMVAM
+447 AASVGYMGDEGMVAM

-474 SFNVTKW
+474 AFNVTKW
-481 LTAGTTFDYSNG
+481 LTASTTFDFSNA
-493 VKHPMT
+493 VKNPMT

-543 YDRETQRQKFMGSI
+543 YDRETQRHKFMGSM

-564 DWLSATAQYAL
+564 DWLTGTVQYAM

-588 EVNGSVN
+588 EVNGSIN
-595 FVSTNRSTTETRT
+595 FVSTSRSTTETRT
-608 QTQRQNFQTYLTADK
+608 QTQRQNFQAYLTADK

-646 TAGNTG
+646 NAANSG
-652 SLSDKVPMLTSGGSN
+652 SLSDKVPILGSGGSN

-680 TSLISY
+680 TALISY

-725 AAWVISEEPFFAG
+725 AAWVISEEPFFK
-738 VKDKVNMLKLRASY
+738 VSKDKINMLKIRASL
-752 GQTGNNNI
+752 GQTGNNDI

-768 YATSTYDT
+768 YSASTYDV

-787 AGLKWETTTQLD
+787 TGLRWETTTQLD
-799 LGVDVSFLNDRVR
+799 LGVDVGLYNDRVR
-812 VVADYYDKVTS
+812 IIADYYDKVTN
-823 DLIYSI
+823 DLIYGI

-836 FSSVN
+836 IGSVN
-841 ANVGSVR
+841 SNVGSVR

-855 LHTVNVQKKSFSWET
+855 LHTVNVQTRHFSWET
-870 DFTYSLSKNVVV
+870 DFTYSYSRNKIL
-882 SLPDEYKYQLLDMDG
+882 SLPDEYKYQLKDMDG
-897 NLMTDANGEPIYGWR
+897 NLLFNDNGEPVYGWR
-912 IGGTA
+912 IGGYTTA
-917 TATGYRF
+917 NGYRF

-930 EPLGRIWGYQV
+930 EPLGRIWGYKV

-948 EEAAAAYYDSQSHG
+948 EQAAAAYYDTQSHG
-962 YRRSDGLSIQGRKDA
+962 YRRTDGQSIAGRKDA

-986 GTAKAADGSEQIDGT
+986 GTAKTSDGAEQIDAT
-1001 DLFLLGNVMPHSTGG
+1001 DMFLLGNVMPHSTGG
-1016 INNTIRWNRLTF
+1016 INNTIRWNRVTF
-1028 NVYFDYGLGHSI
+1028 NIYFDYALGHSI

-1059 VDVNLVAQCWRKP
+1059 VDVNLVDGCWRKP
-1072 GDQANGNYFARFFPN
+1072 GDENAKWARFFPN
-1087 DADFGNRNYSR
+1087 DADYGNRNYSR
-1098 CSSFNVER
+1098 ASDFNVEN
-1106 ADYLCLRDASL
+1106 ASYLCLRDASI

-1123 NWAKSVF
+1123 NLAKKIA
-1130 MKKISVG
+1130 MKKITVG

-1155 ETGISSDSDSNQ
+1155 ETGISSESDSNM

>member
-1 MKKFVL
+1 MRKRIL
-7 LTLCVSVFLG
+7 LTLG
-17 LFAASRAEAQ
+17 LSLLLCLLAGPAASAR
-27 TQNRL
+27 TQGKL
-32 YDVDISMSGA
+32 YDLDLSIPGA
-42 TVSSFTSALTG
+42 TVSSFTAALTG

-74 IQRKQAS
+74 IKESQAS
-81 LNSVLSSA
+81 LESILTKA
-89 FSGKGISWKV
+89 FSGKGITWKV

-106 TAEPQYSDK
+106 TAEQQPQEK
-115 QQVVSGRVTD
+115 GAVVTGRVVD
-125 SNGDPLPGAGVL
+125 SNGDPLPGAGVIIS
-137 VKGTTRGT
+137 GTTKGT
-145 TTDAQGR
+145 TTDADGR
-152 YSIAI
+152 YSVYV
-157 APNQTLEVSFIGFT
+157 APGQSLEFSFIGYA
-171 TQEIP
+171 TQVIP
-176 VAGRQAIDV
+176 VGKRSVLNVA
-185 TLADDSTLL
+185 L
-194 EDVVVVGYGTQ
+194 ENDQNILDDVVVVGYGTQ
-205 SRKTLSTAISKVD
+205 SRKTLSTAIAKVD
-218 GDKLMD
+218 GEKLMD

-300 AAIYGSR
+300 SAIYGSR

-318 KGNTF
+318 KGNAF

-349 EFLTIIRPAAF
+349 EFLTIVRPAAF
-360 QGPDAALVL
+360 MGPNAPLVL
-369 NGANGPG
+369 NGANGAG
-376 VGNTETSSTYSTRYL
+376 IGNTEASSTYSTRYL
-391 AAGES
+391 VDGEA
-396 VPDGYLSMPDPIDP
+396 VPDGYLSMADPIDP
-410 TKTIIYTDHDWQSE
+410 SKTIIYTDHDWQKE

-430 YHRQYVG
+430 YHKQYVG

-447 AASIGYLGDDGMVAM
+447 AASVGYMGDEGMVAM

-474 SFNVTKW
+474 AFNVTKW
-481 LTAGTTFDYSNG
+481 LTASTTFDFSNA
-493 VKHPMT
+493 VKNPMT

-543 YDRETQRQKFMGSI
+543 YDRETQRHKFMGSM

-564 DWLSATAQYAL
+564 DWLTGTVQYAM

-588 EVNGSVN
+588 EVNGSIN
-595 FVSTNRSTTETRT
+595 FVSTSRSTTETRT
-608 QTQRQNFQTYLTADK
+608 QTQRQNFQAYLTADK

-646 TAGNTG
+646 NAANSG
-652 SLSDKVPMLTSGGSN
+652 SLSDKVPILGSGGSN

-680 TSLISY
+680 TALISY

-725 AAWVISEEPFFAG
+725 AAWVISEEPFFK
-738 VKDKVNMLKLRASY
+738 VSKDKINMLKIRASL
-752 GQTGNNNI
+752 GQTGNNDI

-768 YATSTYDT
+768 YSASTYDV

-787 AGLKWETTTQLD
+787 TGLRWETTTQLD
-799 LGVDVSFLNDRVR
+799 LGVDVGLYNDRVR
-812 VVADYYDKVTS
+812 IIADYYDKVTN
-823 DLIYSI
+823 DLIYGI

-836 FSSVN
+836 IGSVN
-841 ANVGSVR
+841 SNVGSVR

-855 LHTVNVQKKSFSWET
+855 LHTVNVQTRHFSWET
-870 DFTYSLSKNVVV
+870 DFTYSYSRNKIL
-882 SLPDEYKYQLLDMDG
+882 SLPDEYKYQLKDMDG
-897 NLMTDANGEPIYGWR
+897 NLLFNDNGEPVYGWR
-912 IGGTA
+912 IGGYTTA
-917 TATGYRF
+917 NGYRF

-930 EPLGRIWGYQV
+930 EPLGRIWGYKV

-948 EEAAAAYYDSQSHG
+948 EQAAAAYYDTQSHG
-962 YRRSDGLSIQGRKDA
+962 YRRTDGQSIAGRKDA

-986 GTAKAADGSEQIDGT
+986 GTAKTSDGAEQIDAT
-1001 DLFLLGNVMPHSTGG
+1001 DMFLLGNVMPHSTGG
-1016 INNTIRWNRLTF
+1016 INNTIRWNRVTF
-1028 NVYFDYGLGHSI
+1028 NIYFDYALGHSI

-1059 VDVNLVAQCWRKP
+1059 VDVNLVDGCWRKP
-1072 GDQANGNYFARFFPN
+1072 GDENAKWARFFPN
-1087 DADFGNRNYSR
+1087 DADYGNRNYSR
-1098 CSSFNVER
+1098 ASDFNVEN
-1106 ADYLCLRDASL
+1106 ASYLCLRDASI

-1123 NWAKSVF
+1123 NLAKKIA
-1130 MKKISVG
+1130 MKKITVG

-1155 ETGISSDSDSNQ
+1155 ETGISSESDSNM

>member
-1 MKKFVL
+1 MRKRIL
-7 LTLCVSVFLG
+7 LTLG
-17 LFAASRAEAQ
+17 LSLLLCLLAGPAASAR
-27 TQNRL
+27 TQGKL
-32 YDVDISMSGA
+32 YDLDLSIPGA
-42 TVSSFTSALTG
+42 TVSSFTAALTG

-74 IQRKQAS
+74 IKESQAS
-81 LNSVLSSA
+81 LESILTKA
-89 FSGKGISWKV
+89 FSGKGITWKV

-106 TAEPQYSDK
+106 TAEQQPQEK
-115 QQVVSGRVTD
+115 GAVVTGRVVD
-125 SNGDPLPGAGVL
+125 SNGDPLPGAGVIIS
-137 VKGTTRGT
+137 GTTKGT
-145 TTDAQGR
+145 TTDADGR
-152 YSIAI
+152 YSVYV
-157 APNQTLEVSFIGFT
+157 APGQSLEFSFIGYA
-171 TQEIP
+171 TQVIP
-176 VAGRQAIDV
+176 VGKRSVLNVA
-185 TLADDSTLL
+185 L
-194 EDVVVVGYGTQ
+194 ENDQNILDDVVVVGYGTQ
-205 SRKTLSTAISKVD
+205 SRKTLSTAIAKVD
-218 GDKLMD
+218 GEKLMD

-300 AAIYGSR
+300 SAIYGSR

-318 KGNTF
+318 RGNAF

-360 QGPDAALVL
+360 MGPNAPLVL
-369 NGANGPG
+369 NGANGAG
-376 VGNTETSSTYSTRYL
+376 IGNTEASSTYSTRYL
-391 AAGES
+391 VDGEA
-396 VPDGYLSMPDPIDP
+396 VPDGYLSMADPIDP
-410 TKTIIYTDHDWQSE
+410 SKTIIYTDHDWQKE

-430 YHRQYVG
+430 YHKQYVG

-447 AASIGYLGDDGMVAM
+447 AASVGYMGDEGMVAM

-474 SFNVTKW
+474 AFNVTKW
-481 LTAGTTFDYSNG
+481 LTASTTFDFSNA
-493 VKHPMT
+493 VKNPMT

-543 YDRETQRQKFMGSI
+543 YDRETQRHKFMGSM

-564 DWLSATAQYAL
+564 DWLTGTVQYAM

-588 EVNGSVN
+588 EVNGSIN
-595 FVSTNRSTTETRT
+595 FVSTSRSTTETRT
-608 QTQRQNFQTYLTADK
+608 QTQRQNFQAYLTADK

-646 TAGNTG
+646 NAANSG
-652 SLSDKVPMLTSGGSN
+652 SLSDKVPILGSGGSN

-680 TSLISY
+680 TALISY

-725 AAWVISEEPFFAG
+725 AAWVISEEPFFK
-738 VKDKVNMLKLRASY
+738 VSKDKINMLKIRASL
-752 GQTGNNNI
+752 GQTGNNDI

-768 YATSTYDT
+768 YSASTYDV

-787 AGLKWETTTQLD
+787 TGLKWETTTQLD
-799 LGVDVSFLNDRVR
+799 LGVDVGLYNDRVR
-812 VVADYYDKVTS
+812 IIADYYDKVTN
-823 DLIYSI
+823 DLIYGI

-836 FSSVN
+836 IGSVN
-841 ANVGSVR
+841 SNVGSVR

-855 LHTVNVQKKSFSWET
+855 LHTVNVQTRHFSWET
-870 DFTYSLSKNVVV
+870 DFTYSYSRNKIL
-882 SLPDEYKYQLLDMDG
+882 SLPDEYKYQLKDMDG
-897 NLMTDANGEPIYGWR
+897 NLLFNDKGEPVYGWR
-912 IGGTA
+912 IGGYTTA
-917 TATGYRF
+917 NGYRF

-930 EPLGRIWGYQV
+930 EPLGRIWGYKV

-948 EEAAAAYYDSQSHG
+948 EQAAAAYYDTQSHG
-962 YRRSDGLSIQGRKDA
+962 YRRTDGQSIAGRKDA

-986 GTAKAADGSEQIDGT
+986 GTAKTSDGAEQIDAT
-1001 DLFLLGNVMPHSTGG
+1001 DMFLLGNVMPHSTGG
-1016 INNTIRWNRLTF
+1016 INNTIRWNRVTF
-1028 NVYFDYGLGHSI
+1028 NIYFDYALGHSI

-1059 VDVNLVAQCWRKP
+1059 VDVNLVDGCWRKP
-1072 GDQANGNYFARFFPN
+1072 GDENAKWARFFPN
-1087 DADFGNRNYSR
+1087 DADYGNRNYSR
-1098 CSSFNVER
+1098 ASDFNVEN
-1106 ADYLCLRDASL
+1106 ASYLCLRDASI

-1123 NWAKSVF
+1123 NLAKKIA
-1130 MKKISVG
+1130 MKKITVG

-1155 ETGISSDSDSNQ
+1155 ETGISSESDSNM

>member
-1 MKKFVL
+1 MRKRIL
-7 LTLCVSVFLG
+7 LTLG
-17 LFAASRAEAQ
+17 LSLLLCLLAGPAASAR
-27 TQNRL
+27 TQGKL
-32 YDVDISMSGA
+32 YDLDLSIPGA
-42 TVSSFTSALTG
+42 TVSSFTAALTG

-74 IQRKQAS
+74 IKESQAS
-81 LNSVLSSA
+81 LESILTKA
-89 FSGKGISWKV
+89 FSGKGITWKV

-106 TAEPQYSDK
+106 TAEQQPQEK
-115 QQVVSGRVTD
+115 GAVVTGRVVD
-125 SNGDPLPGAGVL
+125 SNGDPLPGAGVIIS
-137 VKGTTRGT
+137 GTTKGT
-145 TTDAQGR
+145 TTDADGR
-152 YSIAI
+152 YSVYV
-157 APNQTLEVSFIGFT
+157 APGQSLEFSFIGYA
-171 TQEIP
+171 TQVIP
-176 VAGRQAIDV
+176 VGKRSVLNVA
-185 TLADDSTLL
+185 L
-194 EDVVVVGYGTQ
+194 ENDQNILDDVVVVGYGTQ
-205 SRKTLSTAISKVD
+205 SRKTLSTAIAKVD
-218 GDKLMD
+218 GEKLMD

-300 AAIYGSR
+300 SAIYGSR

-318 KGNTF
+318 RGNAF

-360 QGPDAALVL
+360 MGPNAPLVL
-369 NGANGPG
+369 NGANGAG
-376 VGNTETSSTYSTRYL
+376 IGNTEASSTYSTRYL
-391 AAGES
+391 VDDEA
-396 VPDGYLSMPDPIDP
+396 VPDGYLSMADPIDP
-410 TKTIIYTDHDWQSE
+410 SKTIIYTDHDWQKE

-430 YHRQYVG
+430 YHKQYVG

-447 AASIGYLGDDGMVAM
+447 AASVGYMGDEGMVAM

-474 SFNVTKW
+474 AFNVTKW
-481 LTAGTTFDYSNG
+481 LTASTTFDFSNA
-493 VKHPMT
+493 VKNPMT

-543 YDRETQRQKFMGSI
+543 YDRETQRHKFMGSM

-564 DWLSATAQYAL
+564 DWLTGTVQYAM

-588 EVNGSVN
+588 EVNGSIN
-595 FVSTNRSTTETRT
+595 FVSTSRSTTETRT
-608 QTQRQNFQTYLTADK
+608 QTQRQNFQAYLTADK

-646 TAGNTG
+646 NAANSG
-652 SLSDKVPMLTSGGSN
+652 SLSDKVPILGSGGSN

-680 TSLISY
+680 TALISY

-725 AAWVISEEPFFAG
+725 AAWVISEEPFFK
-738 VKDKVNMLKLRASY
+738 VSKDKINMLKIRASL
-752 GQTGNNNI
+752 GQTGNNDI

-768 YATSTYDT
+768 YSASTYDV

-787 AGLKWETTTQLD
+787 TGLKWETTTQLD
-799 LGVDVSFLNDRVR
+799 LGVDVGLYNDRVR
-812 VVADYYDKVTS
+812 IIADYYDKVTN
-823 DLIYSI
+823 DLIYGI

-836 FSSVN
+836 IGSVN
-841 ANVGSVR
+841 SNVGSVR

-855 LHTVNVQKKSFSWET
+855 LHTVNVQTRHFSWET
-870 DFTYSLSKNVVV
+870 DFTYSYSRNKIL
-882 SLPDEYKYQLLDMDG
+882 SLPDEYKYQLKDMDG
-897 NLMTDANGEPIYGWR
+897 NLLFNDNGEPVYGWR
-912 IGGTA
+912 IGGYTTA
-917 TATGYRF
+917 NGYRF

-930 EPLGRIWGYQV
+930 EPLGRIWGYKV

-948 EEAAAAYYDSQSHG
+948 EQAAAAYYDTQSHG
-962 YRRSDGLSIQGRKDA
+962 YRRTDGQSIAGRKDA

-986 GTAKAADGSEQIDGT
+986 GTAKTSDGAEQIDAT
-1001 DLFLLGNVMPHSTGG
+1001 DMFLLGNVMPHSTGG
-1016 INNTIRWNRLTF
+1016 INNTIRWNRVTF
-1028 NVYFDYGLGHSI
+1028 NIYFDYALGHSI

-1059 VDVNLVAQCWRKP
+1059 VDVNLVDGCWRKP
-1072 GDQANGNYFARFFPN
+1072 GDENAKWARFFPN
-1087 DADFGNRNYSR
+1087 DADYGNRNYSR
-1098 CSSFNVER
+1098 ASDFNVEN
-1106 ADYLCLRDASL
+1106 ASYLCLRDASI

-1123 NWAKSVF
+1123 NLAKKIA
-1130 MKKISVG
+1130 MKKITVG

-1155 ETGISSDSDSNQ
+1155 ETGISSESDSNM

>member
-1 MKKFVL
+1 MRKTQLFVL
-7 LTLCVSVFLG
+7 CALAALG
-17 LFAASRAEAQ
+17 ALIGTGAKAQ
-27 TQNRL
+27 AQETL
-32 YDVDISMSGA
+32 YDVDLSVSRA
-42 TVSSFTSALTG
+42 TVSSFTSALTK
-53 QTGVLFSYETDL
+53 QTGILFSYETEL
-65 ASKALGNIS
+65 ASKPLGNVTIRQNQATLES
-74 IQRKQAS
+74 IMTR
-81 LNSVLSSA
+81 A
-89 FSGKGISWKV
+89 FEGKGIEWKV

-106 TAEPQYSDK
+106 TAVPQEDASRS
-115 QQVVSGRVTD
+115 VVSGRVVD
-125 SNGDPLPGAGVL
+125 ANGEPLPGAGVL
-137 VKGTTRGT
+137 IKGTTKGT
-145 TTDAQGR
+145 TTDANGR
-152 YSIAI
+152 YSIA
-157 APNQTLEVSFIGFT
+157 AASNQTLEFSFIGYT
-171 TQEIP
+171 TQDVP
-176 VAGRQAIDV
+176 VGRQSVINV

-194 EDVVVVGYGTQ
+194 DDVVVVGYGTQ
-205 SRKTLSTAISKVD
+205 SRKTLSTAIAKVD

-271 FLVDGVERGIEDLNP
+271 FLVDGVERGIDDLNP

-318 KGNTF
+318 KGNAF

-349 EFLTIIRPAAF
+349 EFLTIIRPAAL
-360 QGPDAALVL
+360 QGPNAPLVL
-369 NGANGPG
+369 SGANGAG
-376 VGNTETSSTYSTRYL
+376 IGNTEPSSTYSTRYL
-391 AAGES
+391 QAGES
-396 VPDGYLSMPDPIDP
+396 VPEGYLSMPDPVDP
-410 TKTIIYTDHDWQSE
+410 TKTIIYTDTDWQSQ

-430 YHRQYVG
+430 YHKQYVG
-437 VNGGNKDVKY
+437 INGGNKDMKY
-447 AASIGYLGDDGMVAM
+447 AASVGYLGDDGMVAM
-462 SAYNNFTMHGNT
+462 SAFKNFTMHGNT

-481 LTAGTTFDYSNG
+481 LTASTTFDYSNG
-493 VKHPMT
+493 VKNPMT

-517 GKYPDG
+517 GKYADG

-564 DWLSATAQYAL
+564 DWLTGTVQYAL

-608 QTQRQNFQTYLTADK
+608 QTQRQNFQAYLTADK
-623 SFGKHRISGTAGYD
+623 KLGKHRLSGTAGYD

-646 TAGNTG
+646 TAGNSG

-680 TSLISY
+680 TALISY
-686 FGRIGYNFADRY
+686 FGRIGYNYADRY
-698 ILSATFRADG
+698 ILAATFRADG

-768 YATSTYDT
+768 YSQSTYDT

-787 AGLKWETTTQLD
+787 SGLKWETTTQLD
-799 LGVDVSFLNDRVR
+799 LGVDVSFLKDRVR
-812 VVADYYDKVTS
+812 IVADYYNKVTD

-836 FSSVN
+836 FGSVN

-855 LHTVNVQKKSFSWET
+855 LHTVNVQKRNFSWET
-870 DFTYSLSKNVVV
+870 DFTYSLFRNVVL
-882 SLPDEYKYQLLDMDG
+882 SLPDEYKYEIKDMDG
-897 NLMTDANGEPIYGWR
+897 NIVTDANGEPVYGWR
-912 IGGTA
+912 IGGYTTA
-917 TATGYRF
+917 NGYRF

-930 EPLGRIWGYQV
+930 EPLGRIWGYKV

-948 EEAAAAYYDSQSHG
+948 EQAAAAYYDSQSHG
-962 YRRSDGLSIQGRKDA
+962 YRRSDGQSIQGRKDA

-986 GTAKAADGSEQIDGT
+986 GTAKTADGAEQIDAT
-1001 DLFLLGNVMPHSTGG
+1001 DMFLLGNVMPHSTGG
-1016 INNTIRWNRLTF
+1016 INNTIHWGRMTF
-1028 NVYFDYGLGHSI
+1028 NVYFDYAIGHSI

-1048 IQNTL
+1048 VQNTL

-1059 VDVNLVAQCWRKP
+1059 VDVNLVAGCWRYP
-1072 GDQANGNYFARFFPN
+1072 GDTNAQWARFFPN
-1087 DADFGNRNYSR
+1087 DADYGNRNYSR
-1098 CSSFNVER
+1098 CSSFNVED
-1106 ADYLCLRDASL
+1106 ASYLCLRDASL

-1123 NWAKSVF
+1123 SWAKAIA
-1130 MKKISVG
+1130 MKKITVG

-1142 LWYFTRLSGAISP
+1142 LWYFTRISGAISP
-1155 ETGISSDSDSNQ
+1155 ETGISSDSDSNM

-1173 GSATSNLM
+1173 GSATSNIM

-1190 LKLTF
+1190 LKITF

>member
-1 MKKFVL
+1 MRKTKLFL
-7 LTLCVSVFLG
+7 LGALAALG
-17 LFAASRAEAQ
+17 LLSGSGMQAQ
-27 TQNRL
+27 AQETL
-32 YDVDISMSGA
+32 YDVDLSVSRA
-42 TVSSFTSALTG
+42 TVSSFASALTR
-53 QTGVLFSYETDL
+53 QTGILFSYETEL
-65 ASKALGNIS
+65 ASKPLGNIT
-74 IQRKQAS
+74 IRQKQATLES
-81 LNSVLSSA
+81 IMAKA
-89 FSGKGISWKV
+89 FEGKGIEWKV

-106 TAEPQYSDK
+106 TAARQESAGRS
-115 QQVVSGRVTD
+115 VVTGRVLD
-125 SNGDPLPGAGVL
+125 SQGQPLPGAGVL
-137 VKGTTRGT
+137 IKGTTKGT
-145 TTDAQGR
+145 TTDASGR
-152 YSIAI
+152 YSINVK
-157 APNQTLEVSFIGFT
+157 PSETLEFSFVGYVT
-171 TQEIP
+171 ETVN
-176 VAGRQAIDV
+176 VAGRGVIDV
-185 TLADDSTLL
+185 TLADDSELL

-205 SRKTLSTAISKVD
+205 SRKTLSTAIAKVD
-218 GDKLMD
+218 GEKLMD

-271 FLVDGVERGIEDLNP
+271 FLVDGVERGIDDLNP

-318 KGNTF
+318 KGNAY

-349 EFLTIIRPAAF
+349 EFLTIVRPAAL
-360 QGPDAALVL
+360 QGPNSPLVL
-369 NGANGPG
+369 NGANGAG
-376 VGNTETSSTYSTRYL
+376 IGNTEPTSTYSTRYL

-396 VPDGYLSMPDPIDP
+396 VPEGYLSMPDPIDP
-410 TKTIIYTDHDWQSE
+410 TKTIIYTDHDWQND
-424 WYHPSL
+424 WYHPSF
-430 YHRQYVG
+430 YHKQYVG
-437 VNGGNKDVKY
+437 VNGGTKDVKY
-447 AASIGYLGDDGMVAM
+447 AASVGYLGDDGMVAM
-462 SAYNNFTMHGNT
+462 SGFKNFTMHGNT
-474 SFNVTKW
+474 SFKVTKW
-481 LTAGTTFDYSNG
+481 LTASTTFDYTNG
-493 VKHPMT
+493 IKNPMT

-517 GKYPDG
+517 GKYADG

-557 NLKAKIT
+557 NLKAQIT
-564 DWLSATAQYAL
+564 DWLSGTVQYAL

-608 QTQRQNFQTYLTADK
+608 QTQRQNFQAYLTADK
-623 SFGKHRISGTAGYD
+623 KFGLHRITGTAGYD

-646 TAGNTG
+646 NAANSG

-667 TAGTMSMSNQDYE
+667 TAGTMSMSNSDYE
-680 TSLISY
+680 TALISY
-686 FGRIGYNFADRY
+686 FGRVGYNYADRY
-698 ILSATFRADG
+698 ILAATFRADG

-725 AAWVISEEPFFAG
+725 AAWVISEEPFFAAA
-738 VKDKVNMLKLRASY
+738 KDKVNMLKIRASF
-752 GQTGNNNI
+752 GETGNNSI

-768 YATSTYDT
+768 YSQYTYDV

-787 AGLKWETTTQLD
+787 SGLKWETTTQLD
-799 LGVDVSFLNDRVR
+799 LGVDVSFLNDRIR
-812 VVADYYDKVTS
+812 IVADYYDKVTR

-855 LHTVNVQKKSFSWET
+855 LHTVNIQKKNFSWET
-870 DFTYSLSKNVVV
+870 DFTYSLSRNVVL
-882 SLPDEYKYQLLDMDG
+882 SLPDEYKYQLTDMDG
-897 NLMTDANGEPIYGWR
+897 NLLYDANGEPQYGWR
-912 IGGTA
+912 IGGYK

-930 EPLGRIWGYQV
+930 EPLGRIWGYKV

-948 EEAAAAYYDSQSHG
+948 EEAAAAYYDTQSHG
-962 YRRSDGLSIQGRKDA
+962 YRRSDGLSVQGRKDA

-986 GTAKAADGSEQIDGT
+986 GTAKTADGAEQIDAT
-1001 DLFLLGNVMPHSTGG
+1001 DMFLLGNVMPHSTGG
-1016 INNTIRWNRLTF
+1016 FNNTIHWNRLTF
-1028 NVYFDYGLGHSI
+1028 NVYFDYAIGHSI

-1048 IQNTL
+1048 VQNTL

-1059 VDVNLVAQCWRKP
+1059 VDVNLVADCWRSP
-1072 GDQANGNYFARFFPN
+1072 GDKTTSARFFPN
-1087 DADFGNRNYSR
+1087 DADYGNRNFSR
-1098 CSSFNVER
+1098 ASDFNVQN
-1106 ADYLCLRDASL
+1106 ASYLCLRDASI

-1123 NWAKSVF
+1123 KWAKAIA
-1130 MKKISVG
+1130 MKKITVG

-1142 LWYFTRLSGAISP
+1142 LWYFTNLSGAISP
-1155 ETGISSDSDSNQ
+1155 ETGISTDSDSNM

-1173 GSATSNLM
+1173 GSSTSNIM

>member
-1 MKKFVL
+1 MRKRIL
-7 LTLCVSVFLG
+7 LTLG
-17 LFAASRAEAQ
+17 LSLLLCLLAGPAASAR
-27 TQNRL
+27 TQGKL
-32 YDVDISMSGA
+32 YDLDLSIPGA
-42 TVSSFTSALTG
+42 TVSSFTAALTG

-74 IQRKQAS
+74 IKESQAS
-81 LNSVLSSA
+81 LESILTKA
-89 FSGKGISWKV
+89 FSGKGITWKV

-106 TAEPQYSDK
+106 TAEQQPQEK
-115 QQVVSGRVTD
+115 GAVVTGRVVD
-125 SNGDPLPGAGVL
+125 SNGDPLPGAGVIIS
-137 VKGTTRGT
+137 GTTKGT
-145 TTDAQGR
+145 TTDADGR
-152 YSIAI
+152 YSVYV
-157 APNQTLEVSFIGFT
+157 APGQALEFSFIGYA
-171 TQEIP
+171 TQVIP
-176 VAGRQAIDV
+176 VGKRSVLNVA
-185 TLADDSTLL
+185 L
-194 EDVVVVGYGTQ
+194 ENDQNILDDVVVVGYGTQ
-205 SRKTLSTAISKVD
+205 SRKTLSTAIAKVD
-218 GDKLMD
+218 GEKLMD

-300 AAIYGSR
+300 SAIYGSR

-318 KGNTF
+318 KGNAF

-349 EFLTIIRPAAF
+349 EFLTIVRPAAF
-360 QGPDAALVL
+360 MGPNAPLVL
-369 NGANGPG
+369 NGANGAG
-376 VGNTETSSTYSTRYL
+376 IGNTEASSTYSTRYL
-391 AAGES
+391 VDGEA
-396 VPDGYLSMPDPIDP
+396 VPDGYLSMADPIDP
-410 TKTIIYTDHDWQSE
+410 SKTIIYTDHDWQKE

-430 YHRQYVG
+430 YHKQYVG

-447 AASIGYLGDDGMVAM
+447 AASVGYMGDEGMVAM

-474 SFNVTKW
+474 AFNVTKW
-481 LTAGTTFDYSNG
+481 LTASTTFDFSNA
-493 VKHPMT
+493 VKNPMT

-543 YDRETQRQKFMGSI
+543 YDRETQRHKFMGSM

-564 DWLSATAQYAL
+564 DWLTGTVQYAM

-588 EVNGSVN
+588 EVNGSIN
-595 FVSTNRSTTETRT
+595 FVSTSRSTTETRT
-608 QTQRQNFQTYLTADK
+608 QTQRQNFQAYLTADK

-646 TAGNTG
+646 NAANSG
-652 SLSDKVPMLTSGGSN
+652 SLSDKVPILGSGGSN

-680 TSLISY
+680 TALISY

-725 AAWVISEEPFFAG
+725 AAWVISEEPFFK
-738 VKDKVNMLKLRASY
+738 VSKDKINMLKIRASL
-752 GQTGNNNI
+752 GQTGNNDI

-768 YATSTYDT
+768 YSASTYDV

-787 AGLKWETTTQLD
+787 TGLRWETTTQLD
-799 LGVDVSFLNDRVR
+799 LGVDVGLYNDRVR
-812 VVADYYDKVTS
+812 IIADYYDKVTN
-823 DLIYSI
+823 DLIYGI

-836 FSSVN
+836 IGSVN
-841 ANVGSVR
+841 SNVGSVR

-855 LHTVNVQKKSFSWET
+855 LHTVNVQTRHFSWET
-870 DFTYSLSKNVVV
+870 DFTYSYSRNKIL
-882 SLPDEYKYQLLDMDG
+882 SLPDEYKYQLKDMDG
-897 NLMTDANGEPIYGWR
+897 NLLFNDKGEPVYGWR
-912 IGGTA
+912 IGGYTTA
-917 TATGYRF
+917 NGYRF

-930 EPLGRIWGYQV
+930 EPLGRIWGYKV

-948 EEAAAAYYDSQSHG
+948 EQAAAAYYDTQSHG
-962 YRRSDGLSIQGRKDA
+962 YRRTDGQSIAGRKDA

-986 GTAKAADGSEQIDGT
+986 GTAKTSDGAEQIDAT
-1001 DLFLLGNVMPHSTGG
+1001 DMFLLGNVMPHSTGG
-1016 INNTIRWNRLTF
+1016 INNTIRWNRVTF
-1028 NVYFDYGLGHSI
+1028 NIYFDYALGHSI

-1059 VDVNLVAQCWRKP
+1059 VDVNLVDGCWRKP
-1072 GDQANGNYFARFFPN
+1072 GDENAKWARFFPN
-1087 DADFGNRNYSR
+1087 DADYGNRNYSR
-1098 CSSFNVER
+1098 ASDFNVEN
-1106 ADYLCLRDASL
+1106 ASYLCLRDASI

-1123 NWAKSVF
+1123 NLAKKIA
-1130 MKKISVG
+1130 MKKITVG

-1155 ETGISSDSDSNQ
+1155 ETGISSESDSNM

>member
-1 MKKFVL
+1 MRKRIL
-7 LTLCVSVFLG
+7 LTLG
-17 LFAASRAEAQ
+17 LSLLLCLLAGPAASAR
-27 TQNRL
+27 TQGKL
-32 YDVDISMSGA
+32 YDLDLSIPGA
-42 TVSSFTSALTG
+42 TVSSFTAALTG

-74 IQRKQAS
+74 IKESQAS
-81 LNSVLSSA
+81 LESILTKA
-89 FSGKGISWKV
+89 FSGKGITWKV

-106 TAEPQYSDK
+106 TAEQQPQEK
-115 QQVVSGRVTD
+115 GAVVTGRVVD
-125 SNGDPLPGAGVL
+125 SNGDPLPGAGVIIS
-137 VKGTTRGT
+137 GTTKGT
-145 TTDAQGR
+145 TTDADGR
-152 YSIAI
+152 YSVYV
-157 APNQTLEVSFIGFT
+157 APGQSLEFSFIGYA
-171 TQEIP
+171 TQVIP
-176 VAGRQAIDV
+176 VGKRSVLNVA
-185 TLADDSTLL
+185 L
-194 EDVVVVGYGTQ
+194 ENDQNILDDVVVVGYGTQ
-205 SRKTLSTAISKVD
+205 SRKTLSTAIAKVD
-218 GDKLMD
+218 GEKLMD

-300 AAIYGSR
+300 SAIYGSR

-318 KGNTF
+318 KGNAF

-349 EFLTIIRPAAF
+349 EFLTIVRPAAF
-360 QGPDAALVL
+360 MGPNAPLVL
-369 NGANGPG
+369 NGANGAG
-376 VGNTETSSTYSTRYL
+376 IGNTEASSTYSTRYL
-391 AAGES
+391 VDGEA
-396 VPDGYLSMPDPIDP
+396 VPDGYLSMADPIDP
-410 TKTIIYTDHDWQSE
+410 SKTIIYTDHDWQKE

-430 YHRQYVG
+430 YHKQYVG

-447 AASIGYLGDDGMVAM
+447 AASVGYMGDEGMVAM

-474 SFNVTKW
+474 AFNVTKW
-481 LTAGTTFDYSNG
+481 LTASTTFDFSNA
-493 VKHPMT
+493 VKNPMT

-543 YDRETQRQKFMGSI
+543 YDRETQRHKFMGSM

-564 DWLSATAQYAL
+564 DWLTGTVQYAM

-588 EVNGSVN
+588 EVNGSIN
-595 FVSTNRSTTETRT
+595 FVSTSRSTTETRT
-608 QTQRQNFQTYLTADK
+608 QTQRQNFQAYLTADK

-646 TAGNTG
+646 NAANSG
-652 SLSDKVPMLTSGGSN
+652 SLSDKVPILGSGGSN

-680 TSLISY
+680 TALISY
-686 FGRIGYNFADRY
+686 FGRIGYNYADRY

-725 AAWVISEEPFFAG
+725 AAWVISEEPFFK
-738 VKDKVNMLKLRASY
+738 VSKDKINMLKIRASL
-752 GQTGNNNI
+752 GQTGNNDI

-768 YATSTYDT
+768 YSASTYDV

-787 AGLKWETTTQLD
+787 TGLKWETTTQLD
-799 LGVDVSFLNDRVR
+799 LGVDVGLYNDRVR
-812 VVADYYDKVTS
+812 IIADYYDKVTN
-823 DLIYSI
+823 DLIYGI

-836 FSSVN
+836 IGSVN
-841 ANVGSVR
+841 SNVGSVR

-855 LHTVNVQKKSFSWET
+855 LHTVNVQTRHFSWET
-870 DFTYSLSKNVVV
+870 DFTYSYSRNKIL
-882 SLPDEYKYQLLDMDG
+882 SLPDEYKYQLKDMDG
-897 NLMTDANGEPIYGWR
+897 NLLFNDNGEPVYGWR
-912 IGGTA
+912 IGGYTTA
-917 TATGYRF
+917 NGYRF

-930 EPLGRIWGYQV
+930 EPLGRIWGYKV

-948 EEAAAAYYDSQSHG
+948 EQAAAAYYDTQSHG
-962 YRRSDGLSIQGRKDA
+962 YRRTDGQSIAGRKDA

-986 GTAKAADGSEQIDGT
+986 GTAKTSDGAEQIDAT
-1001 DLFLLGNVMPHSTGG
+1001 DMFLLGNVMPHSTGG
-1016 INNTIRWNRLTF
+1016 INNTIRWNRVTF
-1028 NVYFDYGLGHSI
+1028 NIYFDYALGHSI

-1059 VDVNLVAQCWRKP
+1059 VDVNLVDGCWRKP
-1072 GDQANGNYFARFFPN
+1072 GDENAKWARFFPN
-1087 DADFGNRNYSR
+1087 DADYGNRNYSR
-1098 CSSFNVER
+1098 ASDFNVEN
-1106 ADYLCLRDASL
+1106 ASYLCLRDASI

-1123 NWAKSVF
+1123 NLAKKIA
-1130 MKKISVG
+1130 MKKITVG

-1155 ETGISSDSDSNQ
+1155 ETGISTESDSNM

>member
-1 MKKFVL
+1 MRKKVL
-7 LTLCVSVFLG
+7 LTICFFAVFGFLAG
-17 LFAASRAEAQ
+17 STLTAQ
-27 TQNRL
+27 AQSRL
-32 YDVDISMSGA
+32 YDVDMSMSGA
-42 TVSSFTSALTG
+42 TVSSFTAALTG

-65 ASKALGNIS
+65 ASKSLGDIS
-74 IQRKQAS
+74 IKQKQAS
-81 LNSVLSSA
+81 LESILTKA

-106 TAEPQYSDK
+106 TAEQQSSDK
-115 QQVVSGRVTD
+115 ASVVSGRVVD
-125 SNGDPLPGAGVL
+125 SNGDPLPGTGVMI
-137 VKGTTRGT
+137 KGTTKGT
-145 TTDAQGR
+145 TTDADGR
-152 YSIAI
+152 FSL
-157 APNQTLEVSFIGFT
+157 PVGGNQSLEFSFIGYT
-171 TQEIP
+171 TQTVP
-176 VAGRQAIDV
+176 VAGRSVLNV
-185 TLADDSTLL
+185 TLSDDQNILD
-194 EDVVVVGYGTQ
+194 DVVVVGYGTQ
-205 SRKTLSTAISKVD
+205 SRKTLSTAIAKVD
-218 GDKLMD
+218 GDKLLD

-271 FLVDGVERGIEDLNP
+271 FLVDGVERGIDDLNP

-300 AAIYGSR
+300 SAIYGSR
-307 ASNGVILVTTK
+307 ASNGVILVTTR
-318 KGNTF
+318 KGNSF

-349 EFLTIIRPAAF
+349 EFLTIVRPAAL
-360 QGPDAALVL
+360 QGPNAPLVL
-369 NGANGPG
+369 NGANGAG
-376 VGNTETSSTYSTRYL
+376 IGNTESTSTYSTRYL
-391 AAGES
+391 VDGES
-396 VPDGYLSMPDPIDP
+396 IPAGYLSMADPVDP
-410 TKTIIYTDHDWQSE
+410 SKTIIYTDHNWQNE
-424 WYHPSL
+424 WYHPSF
-430 YHRQYVG
+430 YHKHYVG

-447 AASIGYLGDDGMVAM
+447 AASVGYLGDDGMVAM
-462 SAYNNFTMHGNT
+462 SAYKNFTMHGNT

-481 LTAGTTFDYSNG
+481 LTASTTFDFSNAT
-493 VKHPMT
+493 KNPMT

-543 YDRETQRQKFMGSI
+543 YDRETQRHKFMGSM

-564 DWLSATAQYAL
+564 DWLTGTVQYAL

-588 EVNGSVN
+588 EVNGSSN
-595 FVSTNRSTTETRT
+595 FVSTNRSTSETRT
-608 QTQRQNFQTYLTADK
+608 QTQRENFQAYLTADK
-623 SFGKHRISGTAGYD
+623 LLGKHRLSGTVGYD

-646 TAGNTG
+646 NAGNSG
-652 SLSDKVPMLTSGGSN
+652 SLSDKVPILGSGGSN

-680 TSLISY
+680 TALISY
-686 FGRIGYNFADRY
+686 FGRIGYNYADRY

-708 SSLFLGEN
+708 SSLFLGDN

-725 AAWVISEEPFFAG
+725 AAWVISEENFFAPA
-738 VKDKVNMLKLRASY
+738 KDKMNMLKLRASL
-752 GQTGNNNI
+752 GQTGNNDI

-768 YATSTYDT
+768 YSASTYNI

-787 AGLKWETTTQLD
+787 TGLKWETTTQFD
-799 LGVDVSFLNDRVR
+799 LGLDMGFLNDRIR
-812 VVADYYDKVTS
+812 VVADYYNKVTN
-823 DLIYSI
+823 DLIYGI

-836 FSSVN
+836 IGSVN

-848 FWGAEFE
+848 FWGAELE
-855 LHTVNVQKKSFSWET
+855 LHTVNIERRDFSWET
-870 DFTYSLSKNVVV
+870 DFTWSFSRNEVL
-882 SLPDEYKYQLLDMDG
+882 SLPDEYKYQLKDMDG
-897 NLMTDANGEPIYGWR
+897 NLLYNADGSPAYGWR
-912 IGGTA
+912 IGGYTTA
-917 TATGYRF
+917 SGYRF

-930 EPLGRIWGYQV
+930 EPLGRIWGYKV

-948 EEAAAAYYDSQSHG
+948 EEAAAAYFDTQSHG
-962 YRRSDGLSIQGRKDA
+962 YRRSDGQSIQGRKDA
-977 GDFEWVNRY
+977 GDFEWLNRY
-986 GTAKAADGSEQIDGT
+986 GTAKTADGAEQIDAT
-1001 DLFLLGNVMPHSTGG
+1001 DMFLLGNVMPHSTGG
-1016 INNTIRWNRLTF
+1016 INNTIRFKRLTF
-1028 NVYFDYGLGHSI
+1028 NVYFDYALGHSI

-1048 IQNTL
+1048 LQNTL
-1053 GYSNSN
+1053 GNCNSN
-1059 VDVNLVAQCWRKP
+1059 LDVNLISGCWRRP
-1072 GDQANGNYFARFFPN
+1072 GDTNAQWARFFPN

-1098 CSSFNVER
+1098 ASSFNVES
-1106 ADYLCLRDASL
+1106 ASYLCLRDASI
-1117 YYDLPD
+1117 YYDLPEK
-1123 NWAKSVF
+1123 WAKALA
-1130 MKKISVG
+1130 MKKVTIG

-1142 LWYFTRLSGAISP
+1142 LWYFTKLSGAISP
-1155 ETGISSDSDSNQ
+1155 ETGISTDSDSNM

-1173 GSATSNLM
+1173 GSASSNIM

>member
-1 MKKFVL
+1 MRKIIL
-7 LTLCVSVFLG
+7 LTLCISAALG
-17 LFAASRAEAQ
+17 ILGMSRAEAQ
-27 TQNRL
+27 TQSRL
-32 YDVDISMSGA
+32 YDVDISMPGA
-42 TVSSFTSALTG
+42 TVSSFTAALTG
-53 QTGVLFSYETDL
+53 QTGVLFSYETDI
-65 ASKALGNIS
+65 ASKSLGSVTI
-74 IQRKQAS
+74 RKKQAS
-81 LNSVLSSA
+81 LDSILSEA

-106 TAEPQYSDK
+106 TAEKQSSDK
-115 QQVVSGRVTD
+115 SQTVTGRVLD
-125 SNGDPLPGAGVL
+125 AAGQPLPGAGVL

-145 TTDAQGR
+145 TTDMNGR
-152 YSIAI
+152 YSIVA
-157 APNQTLEVSFIGFT
+157 APNQTLEYSFIGYT
-171 TQEIP
+171 AQEVP
-176 VAGRQAIDV
+176 VAGRSVIDV
-185 TLADDSTLL
+185 TLSDDVTLL

-205 SRKTLSTAISKVD
+205 SRKTLSTAIAKVD
-218 GDKLMD
+218 GEKLLD

-271 FLVDGVERGIEDLNP
+271 FLVDGVERGIDDLNP

-318 KGNTF
+318 KGNSY

-349 EFLTIIRPAAF
+349 EFLTIIRPAAL
-360 QGPDAALVL
+360 QGPNAPLVL
-369 NGANGPG
+369 NGANGAG
-376 VGNTETSSTYSTRYL
+376 IGNTESTSTYSTRYL
-391 AAGES
+391 AAGEE
-396 VPDGYLSMPDPIDP
+396 VPAGYLTMADPVDP
-410 TKTIIYTDHDWQSE
+410 SKTIIYTDHDWQSE
-424 WYHPSL
+424 WYHPSF
-430 YHRQYVG
+430 YHKQYVG
-437 VNGGNKDVKY
+437 VNGGNKDMKY

-462 SAYNNFTMHGNT
+462 SAFKNFTMHGNT

-493 VKHPMT
+493 VKNPMT

-543 YDRETQRQKFMGSI
+543 YDRETQRQKFMGSV
-557 NLKAKIT
+557 NLKAKFT
-564 DWLSATAQYAL
+564 DWLTGVAQYAL

-595 FVSTNRSTTETRT
+595 FVSTNRSTSETRT
-608 QTQRQNFQTYLTADK
+608 QTQRQNFQAYLTADK

-646 TAGNTG
+646 SASNTG
-652 SLSDKVPMLTSGGSN
+652 SLSDKVPMLESGGAN
-667 TAGTMSMSNQDYE
+667 TAGTMSMSNKDYE
-680 TSLISY
+680 TALISY
-686 FGRIGYNFADRY
+686 FGRLGYNFADRY

-725 AAWVISEEPFFAG
+725 AAWVISEEPFFAPA
-738 VKDKVNMLKLRASY
+738 KDKVNMLKFRASY
-752 GQTGNNNI
+752 GQTGNNDI

-768 YATSTYDT
+768 YAQSTYDT

-787 AGLKWETTTQLD
+787 SGLRWETTTQLD
-799 LGVDVSFLNDRVR
+799 LGIDLGLFNDRVR
-812 VVADYYDKVTS
+812 IIADYYNKVTK

-836 FSSVN
+836 FGSVN
-841 ANVGSVR
+841 SNVGSVR

-855 LHTVNVQKKSFSWET
+855 LHTVNVQKRNFSWET
-870 DFTYSLSKNVVV
+870 DFTYSLSRNVVL
-882 SLPDEYKYQLLDMDG
+882 SLPDEYKYQLKDMDG
-897 NLMTDANGEPIYGWR
+897 NLVTDANGDPVYGWR
-912 IGGTA
+912 IGGYTTA
-917 TATGYRF
+917 SGYRF

-941 AGILQTD
+941 AGILQTE
-948 EEAAAAYYDSQSHG
+948 EEAMAAYYDTQSHG
-962 YRRSDGLSIQGRKDA
+962 YRRSDGQSIQGRKDV

-986 GTAKAADGSEQIDGT
+986 GTAKTADGYEQIDAQ
-1001 DLFLLGNVMPHSTGG
+1001 DMFLLGNVMPHSTGG
-1016 INNTIRWNRLTF
+1016 INNTIHWNRLTF
-1028 NVYFDYGLGHSI
+1028 NVYFDYAIGHSI

-1048 IQNTL
+1048 VQNTL

-1059 VDVNLVAQCWRKP
+1059 VDVNLIAGCWRHP
-1072 GDQANGNYFARFFPN
+1072 GDQNAQWARFFPN
-1087 DADFGNRNYSR
+1087 DADYGNRNYSR
-1098 CSSFNVER
+1098 CSSFNVED
-1106 ADYLCLRDASL
+1106 ASYICLRDASI

-1123 NWAKSVF
+1123 RWAKAIA

-1142 LWYFTRLSGAISP
+1142 LWYFTRVSGAISP
-1155 ETGISSDSDSNQ
+1155 ETGISSDSDSNM

-1173 GSATSNLM
+1173 GSATSNIM

-1190 LKLTF
+1190 LKLAF

>member
-1 MKKFVL
+1 MRKRIL
-7 LTLCVSVFLG
+7 LTLGLSLLLG
-17 LFAASRAEAQ
+17 LFAGPAATAQ
-27 TQNRL
+27 TQGKL
-32 YDVDISMSGA
+32 YDVDLSIPGA
-42 TVSSFTSALTG
+42 TVSSFTAALTG

-65 ASKALGNIS
+65 ASKSLGNIS
-74 IQRKQAS
+74 INQSQAS
-81 LNSVLSSA
+81 LESILTRA
-89 FSGKGISWKV
+89 FSGKGIAWKV

-106 TAEPQYSDK
+106 TAEQQPQDK
-115 QQVVSGRVTD
+115 SSVVSGRVVD
-125 SNGDPLPGAGVL
+125 SNGDPLPGAGVMIS
-137 VKGTTRGT
+137 GTSKGT
-145 TTDAQGR
+145 TTDADGR
-152 YSIAI
+152 YSVVV
-157 APNQTLEVSFIGFT
+157 APGQSLEFSFIGYA
-171 TQEIP
+171 TQVIP
-176 VAGRQAIDV
+176 VGGRSVLNV
-185 TLADDSTLL
+185 TLSDDQNILD
-194 EDVVVVGYGTQ
+194 DVVVVGYGTQ
-205 SRKTLSTAISKVD
+205 SRKTLSTAIAKVD
-218 GDKLMD
+218 GEKLMD

-271 FLVDGVERGIEDLNP
+271 FLVDGVERGIDDLNP

-318 KGNTF
+318 KGNAF

-360 QGPDAALVL
+360 MGPNAALVL
-369 NGANGPG
+369 NGANGAG
-376 VGNTETSSTYSTRYL
+376 IGNTEATSTYSTRYL
-391 AAGES
+391 VAGEA
-396 VPDGYLSMPDPIDP
+396 VPAGYLSMADPIDP
-410 TKTIIYTDHDWQSE
+410 SKTIIYTDHNWQNE

-430 YHRQYVG
+430 YHKQYVG

-447 AASIGYLGDDGMVAM
+447 AASVGYMGDDGMVAM
-462 SAYNNFTMHGNT
+462 SAYKNFTMHGNT
-474 SFNVTKW
+474 AFNVTKW
-481 LTAGTTFDYSNG
+481 LTASTTFDYSNA
-493 VKHPMT
+493 VKNPMT

-543 YDRETQRQKFMGSI
+543 YDRETQRQKFMGSM
-557 NLKAKIT
+557 NLKARIT
-564 DWLSATAQYAL
+564 DWLTGTAQYAL

-588 EVNGSVN
+588 EVNGSSN
-595 FVSTNRSTTETRT
+595 FVSTERGTTETRT
-608 QTQRQNFQTYLTADK
+608 QTQRENFQAYLTADK
-623 SFGKHRISGTAGYD
+623 QLGKHRVGGTVGYD

-646 TAGNTG
+646 NAGNKG
-652 SLSDKVPMLTSGGSN
+652 SLSDKVPILGSGGSN

-680 TSLISY
+680 TALISY
-686 FGRIGYNFADRY
+686 FGRLNYNYADRY

-725 AAWVISEEPFFAG
+725 AAWVVSEEPFFN
-738 VKDKVNMLKLRASY
+738 VSKDKVNMLKIRASY
-752 GQTGNNNI
+752 GQTGNNDI

-768 YATSTYDT
+768 YAASTYDV

-787 AGLKWETTTQLD
+787 SGLKWETTTQLD
-799 LGVDVSFLNDRVR
+799 LGVDVGLFNDRVR
-812 VVADYYDKVTS
+812 IIADYYDKVTN
-823 DLIYSI
+823 DLIYGI

-836 FSSVN
+836 IGSVN

-855 LHTVNVQKKSFSWET
+855 LHTVNVQKRNFSWET
-870 DFTYSLSKNVVV
+870 DFTYSYSRNKVL
-882 SLPDEYKYQLLDMDG
+882 SLPDEYKYQLKDMDG
-897 NLMTDANGEPIYGWR
+897 NLLFNAAGEPIYGWR
-912 IGGTA
+912 IGGYTTA
-917 TATGYRF
+917 NGYRF

-930 EPLGRIWGYQV
+930 EPLGSIWGYKV
-941 AGILQTD
+941 AGIIQTD
-948 EEAAAAYYDSQSHG
+948 EQAAAAYYDTQSHG
-962 YRRSDGLSIQGRKDA
+962 YRRSDGQSVTGRKDA

-986 GTAKAADGSEQIDGT
+986 GTAKTADGAEQIDAT
-1001 DLFLLGNVMPHSTGG
+1001 DMFLLGNVMPHSTGG

-1028 NVYFDYGLGHSI
+1028 NIYFDYALGHSI

-1048 IQNTL
+1048 LQNTL

-1059 VDVNLVAQCWRKP
+1059 VDVNLISGCWRKP
-1072 GDQANGNYFARFFPN
+1072 GDTNAKWARFFPN

-1098 CSSFNVER
+1098 ASSFNVED
-1106 ADYLCLRDASL
+1106 ASYLCLRDASI

-1123 NWAKSVF
+1123 KWAKAIA
-1130 MKKISVG
+1130 MKKITVG

-1142 LWYFTRLSGAISP
+1142 LWYFTKLSGAISP
-1155 ETGISSDSDSNQ
+1155 ETGISTDSDSNM

-1173 GSATSNLM
+1173 GSATSNIM

-1190 LKLTF
+1190 LKISF